1 MGAKKIK
8 SALSMF
14 VAFAVSFSSILPAT
28 FADKD
33 TLTDK
38 RRQVIEIADK
48 ILAKDDLAT
57 RFRGTTYS
65 NEGSYEK
72 FSETPWYDTWES
84 AQKWKFKAEGLSEK
98 ACDNAISEMMYNDA
112 VYGFPISHVLKKD
125 GFYKGNYKIVKVK
138 SIYGEKHYQE
148 IYKKEKDSLGNDIEL
163 KEIKALFD
171 ENVRIIKEG
180 NSYDIQM
187 NVKTDKVRELNT
199 AYLNKIATKDVKR
212 QFIKDY
218 KDKEKDG
225 GFILVGI
232 PGELNGE
239 NIVVFDMS
247 YVDESGN
254 KKTLPPFGIEIDYAS
269 LKRDD
274 SWSDKKSEEEL
285 LNKAQR
291 FQMETSAIMESDDAK
306 YVDENKKKV
315 IEKSLK
321 DIEEFISSNDKSYD
335 RFYEIANPIIDMEY
349 GFKMMPSIV
358 NIIGVQKSSIG
369 TYYTNTTYT
378 QKSLDEMS
386 QYLDNLEKNL
396 TFKSL
401 KDLVL
406 ENYMVNNVSQI
417 MLRYNTSKLE
427 ELIKQAD
434 EKKEADYTADSYL
447 KMKNARDEAKKWV
460 ELCKKYRETFN
471 ETSTYEEKLEEALKG
486 LVAVKPQV
494 EKVKLT
500 LQGEDISSNPQA
512 GDIEKGKEVVIT
524 LSPKPTKIVKT
535 FSVNNVDKKSELKD
549 NVYKFEI
556 KEDTVVKVEYEDK
569 SPQVEE
575 KVYTVRVKFLNANG
589 LGGYSMANQC
599 LNESAKLVMG
609 KDNKLMLKLK
619 PMYKGD
625 TATGVINKI
634 YYYDVDKSTVE
645 LKVLETKKVKMA
657 WHGPEKEY
665 EYPTKVELPVDG
677 KSDKVSMHMTIQS
690 PVLGNDPHAND
701 ATLYIDYE
709 NKTDGYYEDE
719 DDNKGPL
726 STAIYNLEQLLK
738 NYNSFVSSKIIR
750 ETNNLIADAKRV
762 LRNSKASKKEIDDMI
777 AKINKQ
783 IKRISDIYVAKR
795 MYNDAYANYKSS
807 LESGNYTKES
817 MAAIKKELDKAAQLI
832 SKEDITEED
841 VQKVFDMNLSNLYI
855 LERYDTSKLQEEI
868 QKAKNILNNGKTY
881 TEDTKKALEEVI
893 KTAEN
898 FVETAKNT
906 RLIADNRAE
915 LIKSIQEKLNTLV
928 ESSKPQ
934 ETDKKPLVEK
944 INQAKAINQGKKTK
958 EAFDELQNAIK
969 IAESKLSTV
978 KTDEEVKKAVK
989 ELDDAIAKFNG
1000 SADKKDET
1008 PLEKLYRE
1016 FAEEIKN
1023 AKSLQDEGDK
1033 FPDSHKR
1040 LESAIAKAEK
1050 DLEDNKESLKNLQKS
1065 FDEFKISVTEYK
1077 EGNYT
1082 SIKDFENI
1090 LKEKDKTEY
1099 IVSVAKVPAVVY
1111 QEGSDTKISIMDKS
1125 LVKPT
1130 RVYVTN
1136 KGMKLNLALVGVNE
1150 PRKAFLGK
1158 ISIPKGADFVEA
1170 EAISGYTITD
1180 EFNDSQNGSDKY
1192 MKGKNYPKEVVVDIT
1207 KDIEVLP
1214 VKVYIP
1220 AMESIM
1226 QGLGTKGANIKFDW
1240 TKLEVEKVITTKL
1253 EELIANAKE
1262 IKQDKKTD
1270 EAFEKLQN
1278 AIKVAESKLST
1289 IKTVYDLNLAIEE
1302 LNNAI
1307 KNFNNSEDK
1316 KELDKKPLEDKIKQ
1330 AKEIKQD
1337 KKTKEAFDKLQ
1348 AAIKFAE
1355 DKLPTIK
1362 TLDELT
1368 AAVEELSKAIEEF
1381 NSSADKKEVDKTSLV
1396 NKIAEAKAIKQNKKT
1411 DEAFEKLQNA
1421 IKTAESKVQTVKTAE
1436 DVKTATEEL
1445 NKAIEEFNS
1454 SADKKEVDKT
1464 SLVNK
1469 IAEAKAI
1476 KEDEYQQEGIVKLK
1490 EVIAKAESVN
1500 SNASATQ
1507 DEVNAVINE
1516 LNTAIANLVKIEKE
1530 KAYTVN
1536 AKLSQVDTTTAS
1548 MLNVAINE
1556 VVKVTEKGSTAR
1568 YELQF
1573 KPVTDNGKTIEVYE
1587 IYAMENG
1594 QLQKAETIQNP
1605 VGEFNKTFIISRK
1618 ALQETN
1624 IALDILSDYDKT
1636 KPQKYTLSFDWTTK
1650 KDFEN
1655 KPEKPEQKV
1664 KLTLVGENISSNPL
1678 AGQIKKGTDVTVTVA
1693 PATNKEVSLFTVN
1706 GVDRK
1711 SNLLN
1716 NQYKF
1721 NIDIDTE
1728 IKVEYKEKQTSS
1740 GGSSG
1745 GGGGGGGGGSSSSS
1759 KKKTEIATIPSNKS
1773 DKKTETVTIKE
1784 EEVAKSAP
1792 TVNFTDLKD
1801 KHWAKEYIKFVVQ
1814 RGIMVGVDGNRFEP
1828 NGKLSR
1834 AMLISMLARI
1844 SKDKV
1849 EDTKKSDAWYSKDMD
1864 WAIKAGII
1872 SKSQNNKN
1880 KAEEALTR
1888 SEMATIIG
1896 RYLEYKAIK
1905 LEESKKEVRF
1915 KDMKNMSEETVKYV
1929 NILAKYEIVVGDKTG
1944 KFNPNASLTRAET
1957 AVVMTKLIKAIS
1969 K

>member
-1 MGAKKIK
+1 MGAKKFK

-14 VAFAVSFSSILPAT
+14 VAFAVSFNSILPAT

-33 TLTDK
+33 TIADK
-38 RRQVIEIADK
+38 RKQVIEIADK

-65 NEGSYEK
+65 NEGNYEK

-84 AQKWKFKAEGLSEK
+84 AQKWKFKAESLSEN

-269 LKRDD
+269 LQRDD
-274 SWSDKKSEEEL
+274 KWSDKKSEEEL

-306 YVDENKKKV
+306 YVDENKKKI

-321 DIEEFISSNDKSYD
+321 DIEEFMNSNDKSYD

-358 NIIGVQKSSIG
+358 NRIGVQKSSIG

-434 EKKEADYTADSYL
+434 DKKEADYTADSYL

-471 ETSTYEEKLEEALKG
+471 ETSTYEKKLEKALKG

-500 LQGEDISSNPQA
+500 LQGEDISSNPKA

-535 FSVNNVDKKSELKD
+535 FTVNNVDKKSELKD

-569 SPQVEE
+569 STQVEE

-619 PMYKGD
+619 PMYKEN

-657 WHGPEKEY
+657 WHGNENEY

-762 LRNSKASKKEIDDMI
+762 LRNSKASKEEIDDMI

-783 IKRISDIYVAKR
+783 IKKISDIYVAKR

-832 SKEDITEED
+832 SKEDITKED

-881 TEDTKKALEEVI
+881 TQDTKKALEEVI

-915 LIKSIQEKLNTLV
+915 LIKNIQEKLNALL

-934 ETDKKPLVEK
+934 ETDKKPLVER
-944 INQAKAINQGKKTK
+944 INQAKAIDQGKKTK

-989 ELDDAIAKFNG
+989 ELDDAIAKFNS
-1000 SADKKDET
+1000 SADKKDES

-1040 LESAIAKAEK
+1040 LETAIAKAEK
-1050 DLEDNKESLKNLQKS
+1050 DLEDNKENLKNLQKS
-1065 FDEFKISVTEYK
+1065 FDEFKMSVTEYK

-1090 LKEKDKTEY
+1090 LKGKDKTEY

-1111 QEGSDTKISIMDKS
+1111 QEGSDTNISIMDKS

-1192 MKGKNYPKEVVVDIT
+1192 MKGKNYPKEVVIDIT
-1207 KDIEVLP
+1207 KDVKVLP

-1253 EELIANAKE
+1253 EELIADAKN

-1289 IKTVYDLNLAIEE
+1289 IKTVDDLNLAIEE
-1302 LNNAI
+1302 LDNAI
-1307 KNFNNSEDK
+1307 NNFNNSADK

-1348 AAIKFAE
+1348 AAIKVAE

-1368 AAVEELSKAIEEF
+1368 AAVEELSNAIEEF
-1381 NSSADKKEVDKTSLV
+1381 NSSADKKELDKTSLV

-1421 IKTAESKVQTVKTAE
+1421 IKTAESKVQTVETAK

-1445 NKAIEEFNS
+1445 SKAIEEFNS
-1454 SADKKEVDKT
+1454 STDKKEVDKT
-1464 SLVNK
+1464 PLVNK

-1476 KEDEYQQEGIVKLK
+1476 KEDEYQQEGIAKLK

-1536 AKLSQVDTTTAS
+1536 AKLIQVDTTTAS
-1548 MLNVAINE
+1548 MLNVAVNE

-1594 QLQKAETIQNP
+1594 QLQKAETVQNP

-1636 KPQKYTLSFDWTTK
+1636 NTQKYILSFDWTTK

-1664 KLTLVGENISSNPL
+1664 KLTLVGENISSNPV
-1678 AGQIKKGTDVTVTVA
+1678 AGEIKKGTEVTVTVA

-1759 KKKTEIATIPSNKS
+1759 KKKTEIATIPSIKS

-1792 TVNFTDLKD
+1792 VINFIDMKNN
-1801 KHWAKEYIKFVVQ
+1801 HWAIDYIRFVVQ

-1880 KAEEALTR
+1880 KAEEALSR

-1905 LEESKKEVRF
+1905 LEESNKEVRF
-1915 KDMKNMSEETVKYV
+1915 KDMKNMSEETMKYV

-1957 AVVMTKLIKAIS
+1957 AVVITKLIKAIS

>member
-1 MGAKKIK
+1 MGAKKFK

-14 VAFAVSFSSILPAT
+14 VAFAVSFNSILPAT

-33 TLTDK
+33 TIADK
-38 RRQVIEIADK
+38 RKQVIEIADK

-65 NEGSYEK
+65 NEGNYEK

-84 AQKWKFKAEGLSEK
+84 AQKWKFKAESLSEN

-247 YVDESGN
+247 YVDEAGN

-269 LKRDD
+269 LQRDD
-274 SWSDKKSEEEL
+274 KWSDKKSEEEL

-306 YVDENKKKV
+306 YVDENKKKI

-321 DIEEFISSNDKSYD
+321 DIEEFMSSNDKSYD

-358 NIIGVQKSSIG
+358 NRIGVQKSSIG

-434 EKKEADYTADSYL
+434 DKKEADYTADSYL

-471 ETSTYEEKLEEALKG
+471 ETSTYEKKLEKALKG

-500 LQGEDISSNPQA
+500 LQGEDISSNPKA

-549 NVYKFEI
+549 NVYKFEL

-619 PMYKGD
+619 PMYKEN

-719 DDNKGPL
+719 DDDKGPL

-762 LRNSKASKKEIDDMI
+762 LRNSKASKEEIDDMI

-783 IKRISDIYVAKR
+783 IKKISDIYVAKR

-817 MAAIKKELDKAAQLI
+817 MATIKKELDKAAQLI

-881 TEDTKKALEEVI
+881 TQDTKKALEEVI
-893 KTAEN
+893 KTAES
-898 FVETAKNT
+898 FVKNAKNT

-915 LIKSIQEKLNTLV
+915 LIKNIQEKLNALL

-934 ETDKKPLVEK
+934 ETDKKPLVER

-989 ELDDAIAKFNG
+989 ELDDAIAKFNS
-1000 SADKKDET
+1000 SADKKDES

-1023 AKSLQDEGDK
+1023 TKSLKDEGDK

-1040 LESAIAKAEK
+1040 LETAIAKAEK
-1050 DLEDNKESLKNLQKS
+1050 DLEDNKENLKNLQKS
-1065 FDEFKISVTEYK
+1065 FDEFKMSVTEYK

-1090 LKEKDKTEY
+1090 LKGKDKTEY
-1099 IVSVAKVPAVVY
+1099 IVSVAKVPAVIY
-1111 QEGSDTKISIMDKS
+1111 QEGNDTKISIMDKS

-1158 ISIPKGADFVEA
+1158 ISIPKGGDFVEA
-1170 EAISGYTITD
+1170 EAISGYTIKD

-1192 MKGKNYPKEVVVDIT
+1192 MKGKNYPKEVIVDIT
-1207 KDIEVLP
+1207 KDVEVLP

-1253 EELIANAKE
+1253 EELIADAKN

-1278 AIKVAESKLST
+1278 AIRVAESKLST
-1289 IKTVYDLNLAIEE
+1289 IKTVDDLNLAIEE

-1445 NKAIEEFNS
+1445 SKAIEEFNS

-1464 SLVNK
+1464 PLVNK

-1476 KEDEYQQEGIVKLK
+1476 KEDEYQQEGIAKLK

-1594 QLQKAETIQNP
+1594 QLQKAETVQNP

-1636 KPQKYTLSFDWTTK
+1636 NTQKYILSFDWTTK

-1664 KLTLVGENISSNPL
+1664 KLTLVGENITSNPV
-1678 AGQIKKGTDVTVTVA
+1678 AGEIKKGTDVTVTVA

-1721 NIDIDTE
+1721 NIDVDTE

-1792 TVNFTDLKD
+1792 DINFIDVKNT
-1801 KHWAKEYIKFVVQ
+1801 HWAIDYIRFVVQ
-1814 RGIMVGVDGNRFEP
+1814 KAIMVGVDGNRFDP

-1844 SKDKV
+1844 SKDDV
-1849 EDTKKSDAWYSKDMD
+1849 QDTKKSDAWYSKDMD

-1880 KAEEALTR
+1880 KAEEALSR

-1905 LEESKKEVRF
+1905 LEESNKEVRF
-1915 KDMKNMSEETVKYV
+1915 KDMNNMSEETMKYV

-1957 AVVMTKLIKAIS
+1957 AVVITKLIKAIS

>member
-1 MGAKKIK
+1 
-8 SALSMF
+8 MF
-14 VAFAVSFSSILPAT
+14 VAFAVSFNSILPAT

-33 TLTDK
+33 TIADK
-38 RRQVIEIADK
+38 RKQVIEIADK

-65 NEGSYEK
+65 NEGNYEK

-84 AQKWKFKAEGLSEK
+84 AQKWKFKAESLSEN

-269 LKRDD
+269 LQRDD
-274 SWSDKKSEEEL
+274 KWSDKKSEEEL

-306 YVDENKKKV
+306 YVDENKKKI

-321 DIEEFISSNDKSYD
+321 DIEEFMNSNDKSYD

-358 NIIGVQKSSIG
+358 NRIGVQKSSIG

-434 EKKEADYTADSYL
+434 DKKEADYTADSYL

-471 ETSTYEEKLEEALKG
+471 ETSTYEKKLEKALKE

-500 LQGEDISSNPQA
+500 LQGEDISSNPKA

-535 FSVNNVDKKSELKD
+535 FTVNNVDKKSELKD

-569 SPQVEE
+569 STQVEE

-619 PMYKGD
+619 PMYKEN

-657 WHGPEKEY
+657 WHGNENEY

-762 LRNSKASKKEIDDMI
+762 LRNSKASKEEIDDMI

-783 IKRISDIYVAKR
+783 IKKISDIYVAKR

-832 SKEDITEED
+832 SKEDITKED

-881 TEDTKKALEEVI
+881 TQDTKKALEEVI

-915 LIKSIQEKLNTLV
+915 LIKNIQEKLNALL

-934 ETDKKPLVEK
+934 ETDKKPLVER
-944 INQAKAINQGKKTK
+944 INQAKAIDQGKKTK

-989 ELDDAIAKFNG
+989 ELDDAIAKFNS
-1000 SADKKDET
+1000 SADKKDES

-1040 LESAIAKAEK
+1040 LETAIAKAEK
-1050 DLEDNKESLKNLQKS
+1050 DLEDNKENLKNLQKS
-1065 FDEFKISVTEYK
+1065 FDEFKMSVTEYK

-1090 LKEKDKTEY
+1090 LKGKDKTEY
-1099 IVSVAKVPAVVY
+1099 IVSVAKVPAVIY
-1111 QEGSDTKISIMDKS
+1111 QEGNDTKISIMDKS

-1158 ISIPKGADFVEA
+1158 ISIPKGGDFVEA

-1207 KDIEVLP
+1207 KDVKVLP

-1253 EELIANAKE
+1253 EELIADAKN

-1289 IKTVYDLNLAIEE
+1289 IKTVDDLNLAIKE
-1302 LNNAI
+1302 LVSAI
-1307 KNFNNSEDK
+1307 NNFNNSADK

-1368 AAVEELSKAIEEF
+1368 VAVEELSKAIEEF
-1381 NSSADKKEVDKTSLV
+1381 NLSADKKEVDKTSLV

-1445 NKAIEEFNS
+1445 SKAIEEFNS

-1476 KEDEYQQEGIVKLK
+1476 KEDEYQQEGIAKLK

-1594 QLQKAETIQNP
+1594 QLQKAETVQNP
-1605 VGEFNKTFIISRK
+1605 AGEFNKTFIISRK

-1664 KLTLVGENISSNPL
+1664 KLTLVGENISSNPI

-1721 NIDIDTE
+1721 NIDVDTE

-1905 LEESKKEVRF
+1905 LEESKKEIRF
-1915 KDMKNMSEETVKYV
+1915 KDMKNMSEETMKYV

>member
-72 FSETPWYDTWES
+72 FAETPWYDTWES
-84 AQKWKFKAEGLSEK
+84 AQKWKFKAESLSEK

-247 YVDESGN
+247 YVDEAGN
-254 KKTLPPFGIEIDYAS
+254 KKTLPPFGIDIDYAS
-269 LKRDD
+269 LQRDD
-274 SWSDKKSEEEL
+274 KWSDKKSEEEL

-306 YVDENKKKV
+306 YVDENKKKI

-321 DIEEFISSNDKSYD
+321 DIEEFMNSNDKSYD

-406 ENYMVNNVSQI
+406 ENYIVNNVSQI

-471 ETSTYEEKLEEALKG
+471 ETSTYEKKLEKALKE

-915 LIKSIQEKLNTLV
+915 LIKNIQEKLNALV

-944 INQAKAINQGKKTK
+944 INQAKAITQGKKTK

-989 ELDDAIAKFNG
+989 ELDDAIAKFNS
-1000 SADKKDET
+1000 SADKKDES

-1040 LESAIAKAEK
+1040 LETAIAKAEK

-1090 LKEKDKTEY
+1090 LKGKDKTEY

-1170 EAISGYTITD
+1170 EAISSYTITD

-1207 KDIEVLP
+1207 KDVEVLP

-1289 IKTVYDLNLAIEE
+1289 IKTVDDLNLAIEE

-1348 AAIKFAE
+1348 EAIKFAE

-1421 IKTAESKVQTVKTAE
+1421 IKTAESKVQTVKTSE

-1445 NKAIEEFNS
+1445 SKAIEEFNS

-1476 KEDEYQQEGIVKLK
+1476 KEDEYQQDGIAKLK

-1587 IYAMENG
+1587 IYTMENG
-1594 QLQKAETIQNP
+1594 QLQKAEIVQNP
-1605 VGEFNKTFIISRK
+1605 TGEFNKTFIISRK
-1618 ALQETN
+1618 SLQETN
-1624 IALDILSDYDKT
+1624 ISLDILSDYDKT
-1636 KPQKYTLSFDWTTK
+1636 NTQKYTLSFDWTTK
-1650 KDFEN
+1650 KDFES

-1664 KLTLVGENISSNPL
+1664 KLRLVGENISSNPV
-1678 AGQIKKGTDVTVTVA
+1678 AGQIKKGEDVTVTVA
-1693 PATNKEVSLFTVN
+1693 PAANKEVSLFTVN

-1711 SNLLN
+1711 SNLVN

-1728 IKVEYKEKQTSS
+1728 IKVEYKDKQTSS

-1759 KKKTEIATIPSNKS
+1759 KKKTEIATIPSIKS

-1784 EEVAKSAP
+1784 EEVAKSTP

-1801 KHWAKEYIKFVVQ
+1801 KHWAIDYIRFVVQ
-1814 RGIMVGVDGNRFEP
+1814 KGIMVGVDGNRFDP

-1849 EDTKKSDAWYSKDMD
+1849 QDTKKSDAWYSKDMD

-1905 LEESKKEVRF
+1905 LEESKKEISF
-1915 KDMKNMSEETVKYV
+1915 KDMKNMSEETMKYV

>member
-72 FSETPWYDTWES
+72 FAETPWYDTWES
-84 AQKWKFKAEGLSEK
+84 AQKWKFKAESLSEK

-187 NVKTDKVRELNT
+187 NVKTDRVRELNT

-269 LKRDD
+269 LQRDD
-274 SWSDKKSEEEL
+274 KWSDKKSEEEL

-321 DIEEFISSNDKSYD
+321 EIEEFISSNDKSYD

-434 EKKEADYTADSYL
+434 DKKEADYTADSYL

-471 ETSTYEEKLEEALKG
+471 ETSTYEKKLEKALKE

-535 FSVNNVDKKSELKD
+535 FTVNNVDKKSELKD

-915 LIKSIQEKLNTLV
+915 LIKNIQEKLNALV

-978 KTDEEVKKAVK
+978 KTDEEVKKAVR
-989 ELDDAIAKFNG
+989 ELDDAIAKFNS

-1278 AIKVAESKLST
+1278 AIRVAESKLST
-1289 IKTVYDLNLAIEE
+1289 IKTVDDLNLAIEE

-1421 IKTAESKVQTVKTAE
+1421 IKTAESKVQTVKTSE

-1445 NKAIEEFNS
+1445 SKAIEEFNS

-1476 KEDEYQQEGIVKLK
+1476 KEDEYQQDGIAKLK

-1587 IYAMENG
+1587 IYTMENG
-1594 QLQKAETIQNP
+1594 QLQKAEIVQNP
-1605 VGEFNKTFIISRK
+1605 TGEFNKTFIISRK
-1618 ALQETN
+1618 SLQETN
-1624 IALDILSDYDKT
+1624 ISLDILSDYDKT
-1636 KPQKYTLSFDWTTK
+1636 NTQKYTLSFDWTTK
-1650 KDFEN
+1650 KDFES

-1664 KLTLVGENISSNPL
+1664 KLRLVGENISSNPV
-1678 AGQIKKGTDVTVTVA
+1678 AGQIKKGEDVTVTVA
-1693 PATNKEVSLFTVN
+1693 PAANKEVSLFTVN

-1711 SNLLN
+1711 SNLVN

-1728 IKVEYKEKQTSS
+1728 IKVEYKDKQTSS

-1759 KKKTEIATIPSNKS
+1759 KKKTEIATIPSIKS

-1784 EEVAKSAP
+1784 EEVAKSTP

-1801 KHWAKEYIKFVVQ
+1801 KHWAIDYIRFVVQ
-1814 RGIMVGVDGNRFEP
+1814 KGIMVGVDGNRFDP

-1849 EDTKKSDAWYSKDMD
+1849 QDTKKSDAWYSKDMD

-1905 LEESKKEVRF
+1905 LEESKKEISF
-1915 KDMKNMSEETVKYV
+1915 KDMKNMSEETMKYV

>member
-72 FSETPWYDTWES
+72 FAETPWYDTWES
-84 AQKWKFKAEGLSEK
+84 AQKWKFKAESLSEK

-274 SWSDKKSEEEL
+274 KWSDKKSEEEL

-434 EKKEADYTADSYL
+434 DKKEADYTADSYL

-471 ETSTYEEKLEEALKG
+471 ETSTYEKKLEKALKE

-535 FSVNNVDKKSELKD
+535 FTVNNVDKKSELKD

-915 LIKSIQEKLNTLV
+915 LIKNIQEKLNALV

-1000 SADKKDET
+1000 SADKKDES

-1040 LESAIAKAEK
+1040 LETAIAKAEK
-1050 DLEDNKESLKNLQKS
+1050 DLEDNKKSLKNLQKS

-1090 LKEKDKTEY
+1090 LKGKDKTEY

-1207 KDIEVLP
+1207 KDVEVLP

-1289 IKTVYDLNLAIEE
+1289 IKTVDDLNLAIEE

-1348 AAIKFAE
+1348 EAIKFAE

-1396 NKIAEAKAIKQNKKT
+1396 NKIAEAKAIK
-1411 DEAFEKLQNA
+1411 
-1421 IKTAESKVQTVKTAE
+1421 
-1436 DVKTATEEL
+1436 
-1445 NKAIEEFNS
+1445 
-1454 SADKKEVDKT
+1454 
-1464 SLVNK
+1464 
-1469 IAEAKAI
+1469 
-1476 KEDEYQQEGIVKLK
+1476 EDEYQQEGIAKLK

-1516 LNTAIANLVKIEKE
+1516 LNTAISNLVKVEKE
-1530 KAYTVN
+1530 KAYTVK

-1594 QLQKAETIQNP
+1594 QLQKAETVQNP
-1605 VGEFNKTFIISRK
+1605 AGEFNKTFIISRK
-1618 ALQETN
+1618 ALQEPN

-1636 KPQKYTLSFDWTTK
+1636 NTQKYTLSFDWTTK

-1655 KPEKPEQKV
+1655 KAEKPEQKV
-1664 KLTLVGENISSNPL
+1664 KLTLVGENISSNPV
-1678 AGQIKKGTDVTVTVA
+1678 AGEIKKGTEVTVTVA

-1745 GGGGGGGGGSSSSS
+1745 GGGGGGGGGSSPSS

-1792 TVNFTDLKD
+1792 VINFLDVKNN
-1801 KHWAKEYIKFVVQ
+1801 HWAMNYIRFVVQ
-1814 RGIMVGVDGNRFEP
+1814 KGIMVGVDGNRFEP

-1905 LEESKKEVRF
+1905 LEESKKEISF
-1915 KDMKNMSEETVKYV
+1915 KDMKNMSEETMKYV
-1929 NILAKYEIVVGDKTG
+1929 NILAKHEIVVGDKTG

>member
-1 MGAKKIK
+1 MGAKKFK

-14 VAFAVSFSSILPAT
+14 VAFAVSFNSILPAT

-33 TLTDK
+33 TIADK
-38 RRQVIEIADK
+38 RKQVIEIADK

-65 NEGSYEK
+65 NEGNYEK

-84 AQKWKFKAEGLSEK
+84 AQKWKFKAESLSEN

-269 LKRDD
+269 LQRDD
-274 SWSDKKSEEEL
+274 KWSDKKSEEEL

-306 YVDENKKKV
+306 YVDENKKKI

-321 DIEEFISSNDKSYD
+321 DIEEFMNSNDKSYD

-358 NIIGVQKSSIG
+358 NRIGVQKSSIG

-434 EKKEADYTADSYL
+434 DKKEADYTADSYL

-471 ETSTYEEKLEEALKG
+471 ETSNYEKKLEKALKG

-500 LQGEDISSNPQA
+500 LQGEDISSNPKA

-524 LSPKPTKIVKT
+524 LSHKPTKIVKT
-535 FSVNNVDKKSELKD
+535 FTVNNVDKKSELKD

-619 PMYKGD
+619 PMYKEN

-657 WHGPEKEY
+657 WHGNENEY

-762 LRNSKASKKEIDDMI
+762 LRNSKASKEEIDDMI

-783 IKRISDIYVAKR
+783 IKKISDIYVAKR

-832 SKEDITEED
+832 SKEDITKED

-881 TEDTKKALEEVI
+881 TQDTKKALEEVI

-915 LIKSIQEKLNTLV
+915 LIKNIQEKLNALL

-934 ETDKKPLVEK
+934 ETDKKPLVER
-944 INQAKAINQGKKTK
+944 INQAKAIDQGKKTK

-989 ELDDAIAKFNG
+989 ELDDAIAKFNS
-1000 SADKKDET
+1000 SADKKDES

-1040 LESAIAKAEK
+1040 LETAIAKAEK
-1050 DLEDNKESLKNLQKS
+1050 DLEDNKENLKNLQKS
-1065 FDEFKISVTEYK
+1065 FDEFKMSVTEYK

-1090 LKEKDKTEY
+1090 LKGKDKTEY
-1099 IVSVAKVPAVVY
+1099 IVSVAKVPAVIY
-1111 QEGSDTKISIMDKS
+1111 QEGNDTKISIMDKS

-1158 ISIPKGADFVEA
+1158 ISIPKGGDFVEA

-1207 KDIEVLP
+1207 KDVKVLP

-1253 EELIANAKE
+1253 EELIADAKN

-1289 IKTVYDLNLAIEE
+1289 IKTVDDLNLAIKE
-1302 LNNAI
+1302 LVSAI
-1307 KNFNNSEDK
+1307 NNFNNSADK

-1368 AAVEELSKAIEEF
+1368 VAVEELSKAIEEF
-1381 NSSADKKEVDKTSLV
+1381 NL
-1396 NKIAEAKAIKQNKKT
+1396 
-1411 DEAFEKLQNA
+1411 
-1421 IKTAESKVQTVKTAE
+1421 
-1436 DVKTATEEL
+1436 
-1445 NKAIEEFNS
+1445 

-1476 KEDEYQQEGIVKLK
+1476 KEDEYQQEGIAKLK

-1536 AKLSQVDTTTAS
+1536 AKLIQVDTTTAS
-1548 MLNVAINE
+1548 MLNVAVNE
-1556 VVKVTEKGSTAR
+1556 DVKVIEKGSTAR

-1594 QLQKAETIQNP
+1594 QLQKAETVQNP

-1618 ALQETN
+1618 ALQEPN

-1636 KPQKYTLSFDWTTK
+1636 NTQKYILSFDWTTK

-1664 KLTLVGENISSNPL
+1664 KLTLFGENITSNPN
-1678 AGQIKKGTDVTVTVA
+1678 AGEIKKGTDVTVTVA

-1711 SNLLN
+1711 SNLVN

-1792 TVNFTDLKD
+1792 VINFIDMKNN
-1801 KHWAKEYIKFVVQ
+1801 HWAMDYIRFVVQ

-1844 SKDKV
+1844 SKDEV
-1849 EDTKKSDAWYSKDMD
+1849 QDTKKSDAWYSKDMD

-1880 KAEEALTR
+1880 KAEEALSR

-1905 LEESKKEVRF
+1905 LEESNKEVRF
-1915 KDMKNMSEETVKYV
+1915 KDMKNMSEETMKYV

-1957 AVVMTKLIKAIS
+1957 AVVITKLIKAIS

>member
-72 FSETPWYDTWES
+72 FAETPWYDTWES
-84 AQKWKFKAEGLSEK
+84 AQKWKFKAESLSEK
-98 ACDNAISEMMYNDA
+98 ACDNAISEMMYNDS

-274 SWSDKKSEEEL
+274 KWSDKKSEEEL

-434 EKKEADYTADSYL
+434 DKKEADYTADSYL

-471 ETSTYEEKLEEALKG
+471 ETSTYEKKLEKALKE

-535 FSVNNVDKKSELKD
+535 FTVNNVDKKSELKD

-619 PMYKGD
+619 PMYKEN

-719 DDNKGPL
+719 DDDKGPL

-915 LIKSIQEKLNTLV
+915 LIKNIQEKLNALV

-1000 SADKKDET
+1000 SADKKDES

-1040 LESAIAKAEK
+1040 LETAIAKAEK

-1090 LKEKDKTEY
+1090 LKGKDKTEY

-1192 MKGKNYPKEVVVDIT
+1192 MKGKNYPKEVIVDIT
-1207 KDIEVLP
+1207 KDVEVLP

-1278 AIKVAESKLST
+1278 AIRVAESKLST
-1289 IKTVYDLNLAIEE
+1289 IKTVDDLNLAIEE
-1302 LNNAI
+1302 LNSAI

-1445 NKAIEEFNS
+1445 SKAIEEFNS

-1476 KEDEYQQEGIVKLK
+1476 KEDEYQQEGIAKLK

-1516 LNTAIANLVKIEKE
+1516 LNTAIANLVKVEKE
-1530 KAYTVN
+1530 KAYTVK

-1594 QLQKAETIQNP
+1594 QLQKAETVQNP
-1605 VGEFNKTFIISRK
+1605 AGEFNKTFIISRK

-1636 KPQKYTLSFDWTTK
+1636 KTQKYTLSFDWKTK

-1664 KLTLVGENISSNPL
+1664 KLTLVGENISSNPV

-1721 NIDIDTE
+1721 NIDVDTE

-1784 EEVAKSAP
+1784 EEAAKSAP
-1792 TVNFTDLKD
+1792 TVNFIDLKN

-1896 RYLEYKAIK
+1896 RYLEYKGIK
-1905 LEESKKEVRF
+1905 LEESNKEVRF
-1915 KDMKNMSEETVKYV
+1915 KDMKNMSEETMKYV

>member
-1 MGAKKIK
+1 MGAKKFK

-65 NEGSYEK
+65 NEGNYEK

-84 AQKWKFKAEGLSEK
+84 AQKWKFKAESLSEN

-269 LKRDD
+269 LQRDD
-274 SWSDKKSEEEL
+274 KWSDKKSEEEL

-306 YVDENKKKV
+306 YVDENKKKI

-321 DIEEFISSNDKSYD
+321 DIEEFMNSNDKSYD

-358 NIIGVQKSSIG
+358 NRIGVQKSSIG

-434 EKKEADYTADSYL
+434 DKKEADYTADSYL

-471 ETSTYEEKLEEALKG
+471 ETSTYEKKLEKALKE

-500 LQGEDISSNPQA
+500 LQGEDISSNPKA

-535 FSVNNVDKKSELKD
+535 FTVNNVDKKSELKD

-569 SPQVEE
+569 STQVEE

-619 PMYKGD
+619 PMYKEN

-634 YYYDVDKSTVE
+634 YYYDADKSTVE

-719 DDNKGPL
+719 DDDKGPL

-762 LRNSKASKKEIDDMI
+762 LRNSKASKEEIDDMI

-783 IKRISDIYVAKR
+783 IKKISDIYVAKR

-915 LIKSIQEKLNTLV
+915 LIKNIQEKLNALL

-934 ETDKKPLVEK
+934 ETDKKPLVER

-989 ELDDAIAKFNG
+989 ELDDAIAKFNS
-1000 SADKKDET
+1000 SADKKDES

-1090 LKEKDKTEY
+1090 LKGKDKTEY

-1289 IKTVYDLNLAIEE
+1289 IKTVDDLNLAIEE

-1348 AAIKFAE
+1348 EAIKFAE

-1396 NKIAEAKAIKQNKKT
+1396 NKIAEAKAIK
-1411 DEAFEKLQNA
+1411 
-1421 IKTAESKVQTVKTAE
+1421 
-1436 DVKTATEEL
+1436 
-1445 NKAIEEFNS
+1445 
-1454 SADKKEVDKT
+1454 
-1464 SLVNK
+1464 
-1469 IAEAKAI
+1469 
-1476 KEDEYQQEGIVKLK
+1476 EDEYQQEGIAKLK

-1536 AKLSQVDTTTAS
+1536 ARLSQVDTTTPS

-1568 YELQF
+1568 YELQL
-1573 KPVTDNGKTIEVYE
+1573 KPVIDNGKTIEVYE
-1587 IYAMENG
+1587 IYTMENG
-1594 QLQKAETIQNP
+1594 QLQKTEIVQNP
-1605 VGEFNKTFIISRK
+1605 TGEFNKTFIISRK
-1618 ALQETN
+1618 SLQETN
-1624 IALDILSDYDKT
+1624 ISLDILSDYDKT
-1636 KPQKYTLSFDWTTK
+1636 NTQKYILSFDWTTK

-1664 KLTLVGENISSNPL
+1664 KLTLVGENISSNPV
-1678 AGQIKKGTDVTVTVA
+1678 AGEIKKGTEVTVTVA

-1706 GVDRK
+1706 GADRK
-1711 SNLLN
+1711 SNLVN

-1745 GGGGGGGGGSSSSS
+1745 GGGGGGGSSSSS
-1759 KKKTEIATIPSNKS
+1759 KKKTEIATIPSIKS
-1773 DKKTETVTIKE
+1773 DKKAQIVTIKE

-1792 TVNFTDLKD
+1792 VTNFIDVKNN
-1801 KHWAKEYIKFVVQ
+1801 HWAMDYIRFVVQ
-1814 RGIMVGVDGNRFEP
+1814 KGIMVGIDGNRFEP

-1880 KAEEALTR
+1880 KAEEALSR

-1905 LEESKKEVRF
+1905 LKESKKEVRF
-1915 KDMKNMSEETVKYV
+1915 KDMNNMSEETMKYV

>member
-1 MGAKKIK
+1 MGAKKFK

-14 VAFAVSFSSILPAT
+14 VAFAVSFNSILPAT

-33 TLTDK
+33 TIADK
-38 RRQVIEIADK
+38 RKQVIEIADK

-65 NEGSYEK
+65 NEGNYEK

-84 AQKWKFKAEGLSEK
+84 AQKWKFKAESLSEN

-148 IYKKEKDSLGNDIEL
+148 IYKKEKDSLGDDIEL

-269 LKRDD
+269 LQRDD
-274 SWSDKKSEEEL
+274 KWSDKKSEDEL

-291 FQMETSAIMESDDAK
+291 FQMETSAILESDDAK

-315 IEKSLK
+315 IEKSLR
-321 DIEEFISSNDKSYD
+321 DIEEFMNSNDKSYD

-358 NIIGVQKSSIG
+358 NRIGVQKSSIG

-434 EKKEADYTADSYL
+434 DKKEADYTADSYL

-471 ETSTYEEKLEEALKG
+471 ETSTYEKKLEKALKG

-500 LQGEDISSNPQA
+500 LQGEDISSNPKA

-524 LSPKPTKIVKT
+524 LYPKPTKIVKT
-535 FSVNNVDKKSELKD
+535 FTVNDVDKKSELKD

-619 PMYKGD
+619 PMYKEN

-719 DDNKGPL
+719 DDDKGPL

-738 NYNSFVSSKIIR
+738 NYNSFVSSKIIG

-817 MAAIKKELDKAAQLI
+817 MAAIKKELDKAKELI
-832 SKEDITEED
+832 SKENITEED
-841 VQKVFDMNLSNLYI
+841 VQTVFDMNLSNLYI

-915 LIKSIQEKLNTLV
+915 LIKNIQEMLNALL

-934 ETDKKPLVEK
+934 ETDKKSLVEK
-944 INQAKAINQGKKTK
+944 INQAKTINQGKKTK

-989 ELDDAIAKFNG
+989 ELDDAIAKFNS
-1000 SADKKDET
+1000 SADKKDES

-1033 FPDSHKR
+1033 FPDSHRR
-1040 LESAIAKAEK
+1040 LETAIAKAEK

-1090 LKEKDKTEY
+1090 LKGKDKTEY

-1111 QEGSDTKISIMDKS
+1111 QEGSDTNISIMDKS

-1207 KDIEVLP
+1207 KDVKVLP

-1253 EELIANAKE
+1253 EELIADAKN

-1289 IKTVYDLNLAIEE
+1289 IKTVDDLNLAIEE

-1362 TLDELT
+1362 ALDELT

-1381 NSSADKKEVDKTSLV
+1381 NSSEDKKEVDKTSLV

-1421 IKTAESKVQTVKTAE
+1421 IKTAESKVQTVETAE

-1445 NKAIEEFNS
+1445 SKAIEEFNS
-1454 SADKKEVDKT
+1454 STDKKEVDKT

-1476 KEDEYQQEGIVKLK
+1476 KEDEYQQEGIAKLK
-1490 EVIAKAESVN
+1490 EVIDKAESVN

-1548 MLNVAINE
+1548 MLNVAVNE
-1556 VVKVTEKGSTAR
+1556 DVKVIEKGSTAR

-1594 QLQKAETIQNP
+1594 QLQKAEIVQNP

-1624 IALDILSDYDKT
+1624 ISLDILSDYDKT
-1636 KPQKYTLSFDWTTK
+1636 NTQKYILSFDWTTK

-1655 KPEKPEQKV
+1655 KPEKPEQKL
-1664 KLTLVGENISSNPL
+1664 KLTLVGENITSNPV
-1678 AGQIKKGTDVTVTVA
+1678 AGEIKKGTDVTVTVA

-1711 SNLLN
+1711 SNLVN

-1721 NIDIDTE
+1721 NIDVDTE

-1759 KKKTEIATIPSNKS
+1759 KKKTEIATIPSNKL

-1792 TVNFTDLKD
+1792 VINFIDMKNN
-1801 KHWAKEYIKFVVQ
+1801 HWAIDYIRFVVQ

-1844 SKDKV
+1844 SKDEV

-1880 KAEEALTR
+1880 KAEEALSR

-1915 KDMKNMSEETVKYV
+1915 KDMNNMSEETMKYV
-1929 NILAKYEIVVGDKTG
+1929 NILAKYEIIVGDKTG

>member
-1 MGAKKIK
+1 MGAKKFK

-14 VAFAVSFSSILPAT
+14 VAFAVSFNSILPAT

-33 TLTDK
+33 TIADK
-38 RRQVIEIADK
+38 RKQVIEIADK

-65 NEGSYEK
+65 NEGNYEK

-84 AQKWKFKAEGLSEK
+84 AQKWKFKAESLSEN

-269 LKRDD
+269 LQRDD
-274 SWSDKKSEEEL
+274 KWSDKKSEEEL

-306 YVDENKKKV
+306 YVDENKKKI

-321 DIEEFISSNDKSYD
+321 DIEEFMNSNDKSYD

-358 NIIGVQKSSIG
+358 NRIGVQKSSIG

-434 EKKEADYTADSYL
+434 DKKEADYTADSYL

-471 ETSTYEEKLEEALKG
+471 ETSTYEKKLEKALKG

-500 LQGEDISSNPQA
+500 LQGEDISSNPKA

-535 FSVNNVDKKSELKD
+535 FTVNNVDKKSELKD

-569 SPQVEE
+569 STQVEE

-817 MAAIKKELDKAAQLI
+817 MATIKKELDKAAQLI

-893 KTAEN
+893 KSAEN

-915 LIKSIQEKLNTLV
+915 LIKSIQEKLNALV

-989 ELDDAIAKFNG
+989 ELDDAIAKFNS
-1000 SADKKDET
+1000 SADKKDES

-1050 DLEDNKESLKNLQKS
+1050 DLEDNKESLKNLQKL

-1090 LKEKDKTEY
+1090 LKGKDKTEY

-1207 KDIEVLP
+1207 KDVEVLP

-1253 EELIANAKE
+1253 EELIADAKN

-1278 AIKVAESKLST
+1278 AIKVAKSKLST
-1289 IKTVYDLNLAIEE
+1289 IKTVDDLNLAIEE
-1302 LNNAI
+1302 LDNAI

-1348 AAIKFAE
+1348 VAIKFAE

-1445 NKAIEEFNS
+1445 SKAIEEFNS

-1476 KEDEYQQEGIVKLK
+1476 KEDEYQQEGIAKLK

-1536 AKLSQVDTTTAS
+1536 ARLSQVDTTTAS

-1568 YELQF
+1568 YELQL

-1587 IYAMENG
+1587 IYTMENG
-1594 QLQKAETIQNP
+1594 QLQKAEIVQNP

-1636 KPQKYTLSFDWTTK
+1636 NTQKYILSFDWTTK

-1664 KLTLVGENISSNPL
+1664 KLTLVGENITSNPN
-1678 AGQIKKGTDVTVTVA
+1678 AGEIKKGTDVTVTVA

-1711 SNLLN
+1711 SNLVN

-1721 NIDIDTE
+1721 NIDVDTE

-1801 KHWAKEYIKFVVQ
+1801 NHWAKEYIKFVVQ

-1880 KAEEALTR
+1880 KAEEALSR

-1905 LEESKKEVRF
+1905 LEESNKEVRF
-1915 KDMKNMSEETVKYV
+1915 KDMKNMSEETMKYV

>member
-1 MGAKKIK
+1 
-8 SALSMF
+8 MF
-14 VAFAVSFSSILPAT
+14 VAFAVSFNSILPAT

-33 TLTDK
+33 TIADK
-38 RRQVIEIADK
+38 RKQVIEIADK

-65 NEGSYEK
+65 NEGNYEK

-84 AQKWKFKAEGLSEK
+84 AQKWKFKAESLSEN

-269 LKRDD
+269 LQRDD
-274 SWSDKKSEEEL
+274 KWSDKKSEEEL

-306 YVDENKKKV
+306 YVDENKKKI

-321 DIEEFISSNDKSYD
+321 DIEEFMNSNDKSYD

-358 NIIGVQKSSIG
+358 NRIGVQKSSIG

-434 EKKEADYTADSYL
+434 DKKEADYTADSYL

-471 ETSTYEEKLEEALKG
+471 ETSTYEKKLEKALKG

-500 LQGEDISSNPQA
+500 LQGEDISSNPKA

-535 FSVNNVDKKSELKD
+535 FTVNNVDKKSELKD

-569 SPQVEE
+569 STQVEE

-619 PMYKGD
+619 PMYKEN

-657 WHGPEKEY
+657 WHGNENEY

-762 LRNSKASKKEIDDMI
+762 LRNSKASKEEIDDMI

-783 IKRISDIYVAKR
+783 IKKISDIYVAKR

-832 SKEDITEED
+832 SKEDITKED

-881 TEDTKKALEEVI
+881 TQDTKKALEEVI

-915 LIKSIQEKLNTLV
+915 LIKNIQEKLNALL

-934 ETDKKPLVEK
+934 ETDKKPLVER
-944 INQAKAINQGKKTK
+944 INQAKAIDQGKKTK

-989 ELDDAIAKFNG
+989 ELDDAIAKFNS
-1000 SADKKDET
+1000 SADKKDES

-1040 LESAIAKAEK
+1040 LETAIAKAEK
-1050 DLEDNKESLKNLQKS
+1050 DLEDNKENLKNLQKS
-1065 FDEFKISVTEYK
+1065 FDEFKMSVTEYK

-1090 LKEKDKTEY
+1090 LKGKDKTEY

-1111 QEGSDTKISIMDKS
+1111 QEGSDTNISIMDKS

-1192 MKGKNYPKEVVVDIT
+1192 MKGKNYPKEVVIDIT
-1207 KDIEVLP
+1207 KDVKVLP

-1253 EELIANAKE
+1253 EELIADAKN

-1289 IKTVYDLNLAIEE
+1289 IKTVDDLNLAIEE
-1302 LNNAI
+1302 LDNAI
-1307 KNFNNSEDK
+1307 NNFNNSADK

-1348 AAIKFAE
+1348 AAIKVAE

-1368 AAVEELSKAIEEF
+1368 AAVEELSNAIEEF
-1381 NSSADKKEVDKTSLV
+1381 NSSADKKELDKTSLV

-1421 IKTAESKVQTVKTAE
+1421 IKTAESKVQTVETAK

-1445 NKAIEEFNS
+1445 SKAIEEFNS
-1454 SADKKEVDKT
+1454 STDKKEVDKT
-1464 SLVNK
+1464 PLVNK

-1476 KEDEYQQEGIVKLK
+1476 KEDEYQQEGIAKLK

-1536 AKLSQVDTTTAS
+1536 AKLIQVDTTTAS
-1548 MLNVAINE
+1548 MLNVAVNE

-1594 QLQKAETIQNP
+1594 QLQKAETVQNP

-1636 KPQKYTLSFDWTTK
+1636 NTQKYILSFDWTTK

-1664 KLTLVGENISSNPL
+1664 KLTLVGENISSNPV
-1678 AGQIKKGTDVTVTVA
+1678 AGEIKKGTEVTVTVA

-1759 KKKTEIATIPSNKS
+1759 KKKTEIATIPSIKS

-1792 TVNFTDLKD
+1792 VINFIDMKNN
-1801 KHWAKEYIKFVVQ
+1801 HWAIDYIRFVVQ

-1880 KAEEALTR
+1880 KAEEALSR

-1905 LEESKKEVRF
+1905 LEESNKEVRF
-1915 KDMKNMSEETVKYV
+1915 KDMKNMSEETMKYV

-1957 AVVMTKLIKAIS
+1957 AVVITKLIKAIS

>member
-1 MGAKKIK
+1 M
-8 SALSMF
+8 
-14 VAFAVSFSSILPAT
+14 
-28 FADKD
+28 
-33 TLTDK
+33 
-38 RRQVIEIADK
+38 
-48 ILAKDDLAT
+48 
-57 RFRGTTYS
+57 
-65 NEGSYEK
+65 
-72 FSETPWYDTWES
+72 
-84 AQKWKFKAEGLSEK
+84 
-98 ACDNAISEMMYNDA
+98 
-112 VYGFPISHVLKKD
+112 
-125 GFYKGNYKIVKVK
+125 
-138 SIYGEKHYQE
+138 
-148 IYKKEKDSLGNDIEL
+148 
-163 KEIKALFD
+163 
-171 ENVRIIKEG
+171 
-180 NSYDIQM
+180 
-187 NVKTDKVRELNT
+187 
-199 AYLNKIATKDVKR
+199 
-212 QFIKDY
+212 
-218 KDKEKDG
+218 
-225 GFILVGI
+225 
-232 PGELNGE
+232 
-239 NIVVFDMS
+239 
-247 YVDESGN
+247 
-254 KKTLPPFGIEIDYAS
+254 
-269 LKRDD
+269 
-274 SWSDKKSEEEL
+274 
-285 LNKAQR
+285 
-291 FQMETSAIMESDDAK
+291 
-306 YVDENKKKV
+306 
-315 IEKSLK
+315 
-321 DIEEFISSNDKSYD
+321 
-335 RFYEIANPIIDMEY
+335 
-349 GFKMMPSIV
+349 
-358 NIIGVQKSSIG
+358 
-369 TYYTNTTYT
+369 
-378 QKSLDEMS
+378 
-386 QYLDNLEKNL
+386 
-396 TFKSL
+396 
-401 KDLVL
+401 
-406 ENYMVNNVSQI
+406 
-417 MLRYNTSKLE
+417 
-427 ELIKQAD
+427 
-434 EKKEADYTADSYL
+434 
-447 KMKNARDEAKKWV
+447 
-460 ELCKKYRETFN
+460 
-471 ETSTYEEKLEEALKG
+471 
-486 LVAVKPQV
+486 
-494 EKVKLT
+494 
-500 LQGEDISSNPQA
+500 
-512 GDIEKGKEVVIT
+512 
-524 LSPKPTKIVKT
+524 
-535 FSVNNVDKKSELKD
+535 
-549 NVYKFEI
+549 
-556 KEDTVVKVEYEDK
+556 
-569 SPQVEE
+569 
-575 KVYTVRVKFLNANG
+575 
-589 LGGYSMANQC
+589 
-599 LNESAKLVMG
+599 
-609 KDNKLMLKLK
+609 
-619 PMYKGD
+619 
-625 TATGVINKI
+625 
-634 YYYDVDKSTVE
+634 
-645 LKVLETKKVKMA
+645 
-657 WHGPEKEY
+657 
-665 EYPTKVELPVDG
+665 
-677 KSDKVSMHMTIQS
+677 
-690 PVLGNDPHAND
+690 
-701 ATLYIDYE
+701 
-709 NKTDGYYEDE
+709 
-719 DDNKGPL
+719 
-726 STAIYNLEQLLK
+726 
-738 NYNSFVSSKIIR
+738 
-750 ETNNLIADAKRV
+750 
-762 LRNSKASKKEIDDMI
+762 
-777 AKINKQ
+777 
-783 IKRISDIYVAKR
+783 
-795 MYNDAYANYKSS
+795 
-807 LESGNYTKES
+807 
-817 MAAIKKELDKAAQLI
+817 
-832 SKEDITEED
+832 
-841 VQKVFDMNLSNLYI
+841 
-855 LERYDTSKLQEEI
+855 
-868 QKAKNILNNGKTY
+868 
-881 TEDTKKALEEVI
+881 I

-915 LIKSIQEKLNTLV
+915 LIKNIQEKLNALV

-1000 SADKKDET
+1000 SADKKDESS
-1008 PLEKLYRE
+1008 LEKLYRE

-1040 LESAIAKAEK
+1040 LETAIAKAEK

-1090 LKEKDKTEY
+1090 LKGKDKTEY

-1125 LVKPT
+1125 LVNPT

-1207 KDIEVLP
+1207 KDVEVLP

-1289 IKTVYDLNLAIEE
+1289 IKTVDDLNLTIEE

-1348 AAIKFAE
+1348 EAIKFAE

-1421 IKTAESKVQTVKTAE
+1421 IKTAESKVQTVETAK

-1445 NKAIEEFNS
+1445 SKAIEEFNS
-1454 SADKKEVDKT
+1454 SADKKEVYKT

-1476 KEDEYQQEGIVKLK
+1476 KEDEYQQDGIAKLK

-1516 LNTAIANLVKIEKE
+1516 LNTAISNLVKVEKE
-1530 KAYTVN
+1530 KAYTVK

-1594 QLQKAETIQNP
+1594 QLQKAETVQNP
-1605 VGEFNKTFIISRK
+1605 AGEFNKTFIISRK

-1664 KLTLVGENISSNPL
+1664 KLTLVGENISSNPV
-1678 AGQIKKGTDVTVTVA
+1678 AGQIKKGEDVTVTVA

-1711 SNLLN
+1711 PNLLN

-1721 NIDIDTE
+1721 NIDVDTE

-1792 TVNFTDLKD
+1792 TVNFIDLKN

-1844 SKDKV
+1844 SKEKV
-1849 EDTKKSDAWYSKDMD
+1849 EDAKQVEGIPQNQWYSKDMN
-1864 WAIKAGII
+1864 WAVNAKIV
-1872 SKSQNNKN
+1872 QKN
-1880 KAEEALTR
+1880 MDGKYDPTQALTR

-1905 LEESKKEVRF
+1905 LEESKKEIRF
-1915 KDMKNMSEETVKYV
+1915 KDMNNMSEETMKYV

>member
-1 MGAKKIK
+1 
-8 SALSMF
+8 MF

-84 AQKWKFKAEGLSEK
+84 AQKWKFKAESLSEN

-112 VYGFPISHVLKKD
+112 VYGFPISHILKKD

-163 KEIKALFD
+163 KEIKSLFD

-274 SWSDKKSEEEL
+274 KWSDKKSEEEL

-306 YVDENKKKV
+306 YVDENKKKI

-321 DIEEFISSNDKSYD
+321 DIEEFMNSNDKSYD

-358 NIIGVQKSSIG
+358 NRIGVQKSSIG

-434 EKKEADYTADSYL
+434 DKKEADYTADSYL

-471 ETSTYEEKLEEALKG
+471 ETSTYEKKLEKALKG

-500 LQGEDISSNPQA
+500 LQGEDISSNPKA

-535 FSVNNVDKKSELKD
+535 FTVNNIDKKSELKD

-569 SPQVEE
+569 STQVEE

-619 PMYKGD
+619 PMYKEN

-634 YYYDVDKSTVE
+634 YYYDADKSTVE

-657 WHGPEKEY
+657 WHGNENEY

-719 DDNKGPL
+719 DDDKGPL

-762 LRNSKASKKEIDDMI
+762 LRNSKASKEEIDDMI

-817 MAAIKKELDKAAQLI
+817 MATIKKELDKAAQLI

-915 LIKSIQEKLNTLV
+915 LIKNIQEKLNALV

-969 IAESKLSTV
+969 IAESKLLTV

-1000 SADKKDET
+1000 SADKKDES

-1090 LKEKDKTEY
+1090 LKGKDKTEY

-1207 KDIEVLP
+1207 KDVKVLP

-1278 AIKVAESKLST
+1278 AIRVAESKLST
-1289 IKTVYDLNLAIEE
+1289 IKTVDDLNLAIEE

-1445 NKAIEEFNS
+1445 SKAIEEFNS

-1476 KEDEYQQEGIVKLK
+1476 KEDEYQQEGIAKLK

-1594 QLQKAETIQNP
+1594 QLQKAETVQNP
-1605 VGEFNKTFIISRK
+1605 AGEFNKTFIISRK

-1664 KLTLVGENISSNPL
+1664 KLTLVGENISSNPV

-1721 NIDIDTE
+1721 NIDVDTE

-1759 KKKTEIATIPSNKS
+1759 KKKTEIATIPSNKL

-1792 TVNFTDLKD
+1792 VINFIDMKNN
-1801 KHWAKEYIKFVVQ
+1801 HWAIDYIRFVVQ

-1844 SKDKV
+1844 SKDEV

-1880 KAEEALTR
+1880 KAEEALSR

-1915 KDMKNMSEETVKYV
+1915 KDMNNMSEETMKYV
-1929 NILAKYEIVVGDKTG
+1929 NILAKYEIIVGDKTG

-1957 AVVMTKLIKAIS
+1957 AVVMTKLIKGIS

>member
-1 MGAKKIK
+1 MGAKKFK

-14 VAFAVSFSSILPAT
+14 VAFAVSFNSILPAT

-33 TLTDK
+33 TIADK
-38 RRQVIEIADK
+38 RKQVIEIADK

-65 NEGSYEK
+65 NEGNYEK

-84 AQKWKFKAEGLSEK
+84 AQKWKFKAESLSEN

-269 LKRDD
+269 LQRDD
-274 SWSDKKSEEEL
+274 KWSDKKSEEEL

-321 DIEEFISSNDKSYD
+321 DIEEFMNSNDKSYD

-358 NIIGVQKSSIG
+358 NRIGVQKSSIG

-434 EKKEADYTADSYL
+434 DKKEADYTADSYL

-471 ETSTYEEKLEEALKG
+471 ETSTYEKKLEKALKG

-500 LQGEDISSNPQA
+500 LQGEDISSNPKA
-512 GDIEKGKEVVIT
+512 GDMEKGKEVVIT

-535 FSVNNVDKKSELKD
+535 FTVNNVDKKSELKD

-619 PMYKGD
+619 PMYKEN

-657 WHGPEKEY
+657 WHGNENEY

-719 DDNKGPL
+719 DDDKGPL

-762 LRNSKASKKEIDDMI
+762 LRNSKASKEEIDDMI

-783 IKRISDIYVAKR
+783 IKKISDIYVAKR

-915 LIKSIQEKLNTLV
+915 LIKNIQEKLNALV

-934 ETDKKPLVEK
+934 ETDKKPLVER

-989 ELDDAIAKFNG
+989 ELDDAIAKFNS
-1000 SADKKDET
+1000 SADKKDES

-1023 AKSLQDEGDK
+1023 TKSLQDEGDK

-1040 LESAIAKAEK
+1040 LKSAIAKAEK

-1065 FDEFKISVTEYK
+1065 FDEFKMSVTEYK

-1111 QEGSDTKISIMDKS
+1111 QEGSDTNISIMDKS

-1180 EFNDSQNGSDKY
+1180 EFNDSKNGSDKY

-1207 KDIEVLP
+1207 KDVKVLP

-1289 IKTVYDLNLAIEE
+1289 IKTVDDLNLAIEE

-1307 KNFNNSEDK
+1307 KNFDNSEDK

-1348 AAIKFAE
+1348 EAIKFAE

-1396 NKIAEAKAIKQNKKT
+1396 NKIAEAKAIK
-1411 DEAFEKLQNA
+1411 
-1421 IKTAESKVQTVKTAE
+1421 
-1436 DVKTATEEL
+1436 
-1445 NKAIEEFNS
+1445 
-1454 SADKKEVDKT
+1454 
-1464 SLVNK
+1464 
-1469 IAEAKAI
+1469 
-1476 KEDEYQQEGIVKLK
+1476 EDEYQQEGIAKLK

-1516 LNTAIANLVKIEKE
+1516 LNTAISNLVKVEKE
-1530 KAYTVN
+1530 KAYTVK

-1594 QLQKAETIQNP
+1594 QLQKAETVQNP
-1605 VGEFNKTFIISRK
+1605 AGEFNKTFIISRK
-1618 ALQETN
+1618 ALQEPN

-1636 KPQKYTLSFDWTTK
+1636 NTQKYTLSFDWTTK

-1655 KPEKPEQKV
+1655 KAEKPEQKV
-1664 KLTLVGENISSNPL
+1664 KLTLVGENISSNPV
-1678 AGQIKKGTDVTVTVA
+1678 AGEIKKGTEVTVTVA

-1745 GGGGGGGGGSSSSS
+1745 GGGGGGGGGSSPSS

-1792 TVNFTDLKD
+1792 VINFLDVKNN
-1801 KHWAKEYIKFVVQ
+1801 HWAMNYIRFVVQ
-1814 RGIMVGVDGNRFEP
+1814 KGIMVGVDGNRFEP

-1905 LEESKKEVRF
+1905 LEESKKEISF
-1915 KDMKNMSEETVKYV
+1915 KDMKNMSEETMKYV
-1929 NILAKYEIVVGDKTG
+1929 NILAKHEIVVGDKTG

>member
-1 MGAKKIK
+1 
-8 SALSMF
+8 MF
-14 VAFAVSFSSILPAT
+14 VAFAVSFNSILPAT

-33 TLTDK
+33 TIADK
-38 RRQVIEIADK
+38 RKQVIEIADK

-65 NEGSYEK
+65 NEGNYEK

-84 AQKWKFKAEGLSEK
+84 AQKWKFKAESLSEN

-269 LKRDD
+269 LQRDD
-274 SWSDKKSEEEL
+274 KWSDKKSEEEL

-306 YVDENKKKV
+306 YVDENKKKI

-321 DIEEFISSNDKSYD
+321 DIEEFMNSNDKSYD

-358 NIIGVQKSSIG
+358 NRIGVQKSSIG

-434 EKKEADYTADSYL
+434 DKKEADYTADSYL

-471 ETSTYEEKLEEALKG
+471 ETSNYEKKLEKALKG

-500 LQGEDISSNPQA
+500 LQGEDISSNPKA

-524 LSPKPTKIVKT
+524 LSHKPTKIVKT
-535 FSVNNVDKKSELKD
+535 FTVNNVDKKSELKD

-619 PMYKGD
+619 PMYKEN

-657 WHGPEKEY
+657 WHGNENEY

-762 LRNSKASKKEIDDMI
+762 LRNSKASKEEIDDMI

-783 IKRISDIYVAKR
+783 IKKISDIYVAKR

-832 SKEDITEED
+832 SKEDITKED

-881 TEDTKKALEEVI
+881 TQDTKKALEEVI

-915 LIKSIQEKLNTLV
+915 LIKNIQEKLNALL

-934 ETDKKPLVEK
+934 ETDKKPLVER
-944 INQAKAINQGKKTK
+944 INQAKAIDQGKKTK

-989 ELDDAIAKFNG
+989 ELDDAIAKFNS
-1000 SADKKDET
+1000 SADKKDES

-1040 LESAIAKAEK
+1040 LETAIAKAEK
-1050 DLEDNKESLKNLQKS
+1050 DLEDNKENLKNLQKS
-1065 FDEFKISVTEYK
+1065 FDEFKMSVTEYK

-1090 LKEKDKTEY
+1090 LKGKDKTEY
-1099 IVSVAKVPAVVY
+1099 IVSVAKVPAVIY
-1111 QEGSDTKISIMDKS
+1111 QEGNDTKISIMDKS

-1158 ISIPKGADFVEA
+1158 ISIPKGGDFVEA

-1207 KDIEVLP
+1207 KDVKVLP

-1253 EELIANAKE
+1253 EELIADAKN

-1289 IKTVYDLNLAIEE
+1289 IKTVDDLNLAIKE
-1302 LNNAI
+1302 LVSAI
-1307 KNFNNSEDK
+1307 NNFNNSADK

-1368 AAVEELSKAIEEF
+1368 VAVEELSKAIEEF
-1381 NSSADKKEVDKTSLV
+1381 NL
-1396 NKIAEAKAIKQNKKT
+1396 
-1411 DEAFEKLQNA
+1411 
-1421 IKTAESKVQTVKTAE
+1421 
-1436 DVKTATEEL
+1436 
-1445 NKAIEEFNS
+1445 

-1476 KEDEYQQEGIVKLK
+1476 KEDEYQQEGIAKLK

-1536 AKLSQVDTTTAS
+1536 AKLIQVDTTTAS
-1548 MLNVAINE
+1548 MLNVAVNE
-1556 VVKVTEKGSTAR
+1556 DVKVIEKGSTAR

-1594 QLQKAETIQNP
+1594 QLQKAETVQNP

-1618 ALQETN
+1618 ALQEPN

-1636 KPQKYTLSFDWTTK
+1636 NTQKYILSFDWTTK

-1664 KLTLVGENISSNPL
+1664 KLTLFGENITSNPN
-1678 AGQIKKGTDVTVTVA
+1678 AGEIKKGTDVTVTVA

-1711 SNLLN
+1711 SNLVN

-1792 TVNFTDLKD
+1792 VINFIDMKNN
-1801 KHWAKEYIKFVVQ
+1801 HWAMDYIRFVVQ

-1844 SKDKV
+1844 SKDEV
-1849 EDTKKSDAWYSKDMD
+1849 QDTKKSDAWYSKDMD

-1880 KAEEALTR
+1880 KAEEALSR

-1905 LEESKKEVRF
+1905 LEESNKEVRF
-1915 KDMKNMSEETVKYV
+1915 KDMKNMSEETMKYV

-1957 AVVMTKLIKAIS
+1957 AVVITKLIKAIS

>member
-14 VAFAVSFSSILPAT
+14 VAFAVSFNSILPAT

-33 TLTDK
+33 TIADK
-38 RRQVIEIADK
+38 RKQVIEIADK

-72 FSETPWYDTWES
+72 FAETPWYDTWES
-84 AQKWKFKAEGLSEK
+84 AQKWKFKAESLSEK

-274 SWSDKKSEEEL
+274 KWSDKKSEEEL

-434 EKKEADYTADSYL
+434 DKKEADYTSDSYL

-471 ETSTYEEKLEEALKG
+471 ETSTYEKKLEKALKE

-535 FSVNNVDKKSELKD
+535 FTVNNVDKKSELKD

-915 LIKSIQEKLNTLV
+915 LIKNIQEKLNALV

-1000 SADKKDET
+1000 SADKKDES

-1040 LESAIAKAEK
+1040 LETAIAKAEK
-1050 DLEDNKESLKNLQKS
+1050 DLEDNKKSLKNLQKS

-1090 LKEKDKTEY
+1090 LKGKDKTEY

-1207 KDIEVLP
+1207 KDVEVLP

-1289 IKTVYDLNLAIEE
+1289 IKTVDDLNLAIEE

-1348 AAIKFAE
+1348 EAIKFAE

-1396 NKIAEAKAIKQNKKT
+1396 NKIAEAKAIK
-1411 DEAFEKLQNA
+1411 
-1421 IKTAESKVQTVKTAE
+1421 
-1436 DVKTATEEL
+1436 
-1445 NKAIEEFNS
+1445 
-1454 SADKKEVDKT
+1454 
-1464 SLVNK
+1464 
-1469 IAEAKAI
+1469 
-1476 KEDEYQQEGIVKLK
+1476 EDEYQQEGIAKLK

-1516 LNTAIANLVKIEKE
+1516 LNTAISNLVKVEKE
-1530 KAYTVN
+1530 KAYTVK

-1594 QLQKAETIQNP
+1594 QLQKAETVQNP
-1605 VGEFNKTFIISRK
+1605 AGEFNKTFIISRK
-1618 ALQETN
+1618 ALQEPN

-1636 KPQKYTLSFDWTTK
+1636 NTQKYTLSFDWTTK

-1655 KPEKPEQKV
+1655 KAEKPEQKV
-1664 KLTLVGENISSNPL
+1664 KLTLVGENISSNPV
-1678 AGQIKKGTDVTVTVA
+1678 AGEIKKGTEVTVTVA

-1745 GGGGGGGGGSSSSS
+1745 GGGGGGGGGSSPSS

-1792 TVNFTDLKD
+1792 VINFLDVKNN
-1801 KHWAKEYIKFVVQ
+1801 HWAMNYIRFVVQ
-1814 RGIMVGVDGNRFEP
+1814 KGIMVGVDGNRFEP

-1888 SEMATIIG
+1888 SEIATIIG

-1905 LEESKKEVRF
+1905 LEESKKEISF
-1915 KDMKNMSEETVKYV
+1915 KDMKNMSEETMKYV
-1929 NILAKYEIVVGDKTG
+1929 NILAKHEIVVGDKTG

>member
-1 MGAKKIK
+1 MGAKKFK

-14 VAFAVSFSSILPAT
+14 VAFAVSFNSILPAT

-33 TLTDK
+33 TIADK
-38 RRQVIEIADK
+38 RKQVIEIADK

-65 NEGSYEK
+65 NEGNYEK

-84 AQKWKFKAEGLSEK
+84 AQKWKFKAESLSEN

-269 LKRDD
+269 LQRDD
-274 SWSDKKSEEEL
+274 KWSDKKSEEEL

-321 DIEEFISSNDKSYD
+321 DIEEFMNSNDKSYD

-358 NIIGVQKSSIG
+358 NRIGVQKSSIG

-434 EKKEADYTADSYL
+434 DKKEADYTADSYL

-471 ETSTYEEKLEEALKG
+471 ETSTYEKKLEKALKG

-500 LQGEDISSNPQA
+500 LQGEDISSNPKA
-512 GDIEKGKEVVIT
+512 GDMEKGKEVVIT

-535 FSVNNVDKKSELKD
+535 FTVNNVDKKSELKD

-619 PMYKGD
+619 PMYKEN

-657 WHGPEKEY
+657 WHGNENEY

-719 DDNKGPL
+719 DDDKGPL

-762 LRNSKASKKEIDDMI
+762 LRNSKASKEEIDDMI

-783 IKRISDIYVAKR
+783 IKKISDIYVAKR

-915 LIKSIQEKLNTLV
+915 LIKNIQEKLNALV

-934 ETDKKPLVEK
+934 ETDKKPLVER

-989 ELDDAIAKFNG
+989 ELDDAIAKFNS
-1000 SADKKDET
+1000 SADKKDES

-1023 AKSLQDEGDK
+1023 TKSLQDEGDK

-1040 LESAIAKAEK
+1040 LKSAIAKAEK

-1065 FDEFKISVTEYK
+1065 FDEFKMSVTEYK

-1111 QEGSDTKISIMDKS
+1111 QEGSDTNISIMDKS

-1207 KDIEVLP
+1207 KDVKVLP

-1289 IKTVYDLNLAIEE
+1289 IKTVDDLNLAIEE

-1348 AAIKFAE
+1348 EAIKFAE

-1396 NKIAEAKAIKQNKKT
+1396 NKIAEAKAIK
-1411 DEAFEKLQNA
+1411 
-1421 IKTAESKVQTVKTAE
+1421 
-1436 DVKTATEEL
+1436 
-1445 NKAIEEFNS
+1445 
-1454 SADKKEVDKT
+1454 
-1464 SLVNK
+1464 
-1469 IAEAKAI
+1469 
-1476 KEDEYQQEGIVKLK
+1476 EDEYQQEGIAKLK

-1516 LNTAIANLVKIEKE
+1516 LNTAISNLVKVEKE
-1530 KAYTVN
+1530 KAYTVK

-1594 QLQKAETIQNP
+1594 QLQKAETVQNP
-1605 VGEFNKTFIISRK
+1605 AGEFNKTFIISRK
-1618 ALQETN
+1618 ALQEPN

-1636 KPQKYTLSFDWTTK
+1636 NTQKYTLSFDWTTK

-1655 KPEKPEQKV
+1655 KAEKPEQKV
-1664 KLTLVGENISSNPL
+1664 KLTLVGENISSNPV
-1678 AGQIKKGTDVTVTVA
+1678 AGEIKKGTEVTVTVA

-1706 GVDRK
+1706 GADRK
-1711 SNLLN
+1711 SNLVN

-1721 NIDIDTE
+1721 NIDVDTE

-1759 KKKTEIATIPSNKS
+1759 KKKTEIATIPSIKS
-1773 DKKTETVTIKE
+1773 DKKAQTVTIKE

-1792 TVNFTDLKD
+1792 VINFLDVKNN
-1801 KHWAKEYIKFVVQ
+1801 HWATNYIRFVVQ
-1814 RGIMVGVDGNRFEP
+1814 KAIMVGVDGNRFDP

-1844 SKDKV
+1844 SKDEV
-1849 EDTKKSDAWYSKDMD
+1849 QDTKKSDAWYSKDMD

-1880 KAEEALTR
+1880 KAEEALSR

-1905 LEESKKEVRF
+1905 LEESNKEVRF
-1915 KDMKNMSEETVKYV
+1915 KDMNNMSEETMKYV

-1957 AVVMTKLIKAIS
+1957 AVVMTKLVKAIS

>member
-72 FSETPWYDTWES
+72 FAETPWYDTWES
-84 AQKWKFKAEGLSEK
+84 AQKWKFKAESLSEK

-274 SWSDKKSEEEL
+274 KWSDKKSEEEL

-434 EKKEADYTADSYL
+434 DKKEADYTADSYL

-471 ETSTYEEKLEEALKG
+471 ETSTYEKKLEKALKE

-535 FSVNNVDKKSELKD
+535 FTVNNVDKKSELKD

-915 LIKSIQEKLNTLV
+915 LIKNIQEKLNALV

-1000 SADKKDET
+1000 SADKKDES

-1040 LESAIAKAEK
+1040 LETAIAKAEK
-1050 DLEDNKESLKNLQKS
+1050 DLEDNKKSLKNLQKS

-1090 LKEKDKTEY
+1090 LKGKDKTEY

-1207 KDIEVLP
+1207 KDVEVLP

-1289 IKTVYDLNLAIEE
+1289 IKTVDDLNLAIEE

-1348 AAIKFAE
+1348 EAIKFAE

-1421 IKTAESKVQTVKTAE
+1421 IKNAESKVQTVKTAE

-1445 NKAIEEFNS
+1445 SKAIEEFNS
-1454 SADKKEVDKT
+1454 SADKKEVYKT

-1476 KEDEYQQEGIVKLK
+1476 KEDEYQQDGIAKLK

-1507 DEVNAVINE
+1507 DEVNAVIDE
-1516 LNTAIANLVKIEKE
+1516 LNTAISNLVKVEKE
-1530 KAYTVN
+1530 KAYTVK

-1594 QLQKAETIQNP
+1594 QLQKAETVQNP
-1605 VGEFNKTFIISRK
+1605 AGEFNKTFIISRK

-1664 KLTLVGENISSNPL
+1664 KLTLVGENISSNPV
-1678 AGQIKKGTDVTVTVA
+1678 AGQIKKGEDVTVTVA

-1711 SNLLN
+1711 PNLLN

-1721 NIDIDTE
+1721 NIDVDTE

-1792 TVNFTDLKD
+1792 TVNFIDLKN

-1905 LEESKKEVRF
+1905 LEESKKEIRF
-1915 KDMKNMSEETVKYV
+1915 KDMNNMSEETMKYV

>member
-1 MGAKKIK
+1 
-8 SALSMF
+8 MF
-14 VAFAVSFSSILPAT
+14 VAFAVSFNSILPAT

-33 TLTDK
+33 TIADK
-38 RRQVIEIADK
+38 RKQVIEIADK

-65 NEGSYEK
+65 NEGNYEK

-84 AQKWKFKAEGLSEK
+84 AQKWKFKAESLSEN

-269 LKRDD
+269 LQRDD
-274 SWSDKKSEEEL
+274 KWSDKKSEEEL

-306 YVDENKKKV
+306 YVDENKKKI

-321 DIEEFISSNDKSYD
+321 DIEEFMNSNDKSYD

-358 NIIGVQKSSIG
+358 NRIGVQKSSIG

-434 EKKEADYTADSYL
+434 DKKEADYTADSYL

-471 ETSTYEEKLEEALKG
+471 ETSTYEKKLEKALKG

-500 LQGEDISSNPQA
+500 LQGEDISSNPKA

-524 LSPKPTKIVKT
+524 LSHKPTKIVKT
-535 FSVNNVDKKSELKD
+535 FTVNNVDKKSELKD

-589 LGGYSMANQC
+589 FGGYSMANQC

-619 PMYKGD
+619 PMYKEN

-657 WHGPEKEY
+657 WHGNENEY

-677 KSDKVSMHMTIQS
+677 KSEKVSMHMTIQS

-762 LRNSKASKKEIDDMI
+762 LRNSKASKEEIDDMI

-783 IKRISDIYVAKR
+783 IKKISDIYVAKR

-881 TEDTKKALEEVI
+881 TEDTKEALEEVI

-915 LIKSIQEKLNTLV
+915 LIKNIQEKLNALL

-934 ETDKKPLVEK
+934 ETDKKPLVER

-989 ELDDAIAKFNG
+989 ELDDAIAKFNS
-1000 SADKKDET
+1000 SADKKDES

-1023 AKSLQDEGDK
+1023 TKSLKDEGDK

-1040 LESAIAKAEK
+1040 LETAIAKAEK
-1050 DLEDNKESLKNLQKS
+1050 DLEDNKENLKNLQKS
-1065 FDEFKISVTEYK
+1065 FDEFKMSVTEYK

-1111 QEGSDTKISIMDKS
+1111 QEGSDTNISIMDKS

-1158 ISIPKGADFVEA
+1158 ISIPKGGDFVEA

-1207 KDIEVLP
+1207 KDVEVLP

-1253 EELIANAKE
+1253 EELIADAKN

-1289 IKTVYDLNLAIEE
+1289 IKTVDDLNLAIKE
-1302 LNNAI
+1302 LVNAI
-1307 KNFNNSEDK
+1307 NNFNNSADK

-1348 AAIKFAE
+1348 EAIKFAE
-1355 DKLPTIK
+1355 SKLPTIK

-1381 NSSADKKEVDKTSLV
+1381 NSSADEKEVDKTSLV

-1421 IKTAESKVQTVKTAE
+1421 IKTAESKVQTVETAE

-1445 NKAIEEFNS
+1445 SKAIEEFNS

-1476 KEDEYQQEGIVKLK
+1476 KEDEYQQEGIAKLK

-1594 QLQKAETIQNP
+1594 QLQKAEIVQNP

-1636 KPQKYTLSFDWTTK
+1636 NTQKYILSFDWTTK

-1664 KLTLVGENISSNPL
+1664 KLTLVGENITSNPV
-1678 AGQIKKGTDVTVTVA
+1678 AGEIKKGTDVTVTVA

-1711 SNLLN
+1711 SNLVN

-1721 NIDIDTE
+1721 NIDVDTE

-1792 TVNFTDLKD
+1792 DINFIDVKNT
-1801 KHWAKEYIKFVVQ
+1801 HWAIDYIRFVVQ
-1814 RGIMVGVDGNRFEP
+1814 KAIMVGVDGNRFDP

-1844 SKDKV
+1844 SKDDV
-1849 EDTKKSDAWYSKDMD
+1849 QDTKKSDAWYSKDMD

-1880 KAEEALTR
+1880 KAEEALSR

-1905 LEESKKEVRF
+1905 LEESNKEVRF
-1915 KDMKNMSEETVKYV
+1915 KDMNNMSEETMKYV

-1957 AVVMTKLIKAIS
+1957 AVVITKLIKAIS

>member
-14 VAFAVSFSSILPAT
+14 VAFAVSFNSILPAT

-65 NEGSYEK
+65 NEGNYEK

-84 AQKWKFKAEGLSEK
+84 AQKWKFKAESLSEN

-163 KEIKALFD
+163 KEIKSLFD

-187 NVKTDKVRELNT
+187 NVKTDRVRELNT

-274 SWSDKKSEEEL
+274 KWSDKKSEEEL

-321 DIEEFISSNDKSYD
+321 EIEEFINSNDKSYD

-434 EKKEADYTADSYL
+434 DKKEADYTADSYL

-471 ETSTYEEKLEEALKG
+471 ETSTYEKKLEKALKE

-535 FSVNNVDKKSELKD
+535 FTVNNVDKKSELKD

-619 PMYKGD
+619 PMYKEN

-719 DDNKGPL
+719 DDDKGPL

-915 LIKSIQEKLNTLV
+915 LIKNIQEKLNALV

-934 ETDKKPLVEK
+934 ETDKKPLVER
-944 INQAKAINQGKKTK
+944 INQAKAIDQGKKTK

-989 ELDDAIAKFNG
+989 ELDDAIAKFNS
-1000 SADKKDET
+1000 SADKKDES

-1040 LESAIAKAEK
+1040 LETAIAKAEK
-1050 DLEDNKESLKNLQKS
+1050 DLEDNKENLKNLQKS
-1065 FDEFKISVTEYK
+1065 FDEFKMSVTEYK

-1090 LKEKDKTEY
+1090 LKGKDKTEY
-1099 IVSVAKVPAVVY
+1099 IVSVAKVPAVIY
-1111 QEGSDTKISIMDKS
+1111 QEGNDTKISIMDKS

-1158 ISIPKGADFVEA
+1158 ISIPKGGDFVEA

-1207 KDIEVLP
+1207 KDVKVLP

-1253 EELIANAKE
+1253 EELIADAKN

-1289 IKTVYDLNLAIEE
+1289 IKTVDDLNLAIKE
-1302 LNNAI
+1302 LVSAI
-1307 KNFNNSEDK
+1307 NNFNNSADK

-1368 AAVEELSKAIEEF
+1368 VAVEELSKAIEEF
-1381 NSSADKKEVDKTSLV
+1381 NL
-1396 NKIAEAKAIKQNKKT
+1396 
-1411 DEAFEKLQNA
+1411 
-1421 IKTAESKVQTVKTAE
+1421 
-1436 DVKTATEEL
+1436 
-1445 NKAIEEFNS
+1445 

-1476 KEDEYQQEGIVKLK
+1476 KEDEYQQEGIAKLK

-1536 AKLSQVDTTTAS
+1536 AKLIQVDTTTAS
-1548 MLNVAINE
+1548 MLNVAVNE
-1556 VVKVTEKGSTAR
+1556 DVKVIEKGSTAR

-1594 QLQKAETIQNP
+1594 QLQKAETVQNP

-1618 ALQETN
+1618 ALQEPN

-1636 KPQKYTLSFDWTTK
+1636 NTQKYILSFDWTTK

-1664 KLTLVGENISSNPL
+1664 KLTLFGENITSNPN
-1678 AGQIKKGTDVTVTVA
+1678 AGEIKKGTDVTVTVA

-1711 SNLLN
+1711 SNLVN

-1792 TVNFTDLKD
+1792 VINFIDMKNN
-1801 KHWAKEYIKFVVQ
+1801 HWAMDYIRFVVQ

-1844 SKDKV
+1844 SKDEV
-1849 EDTKKSDAWYSKDMD
+1849 QDTKKSDAWYSKDMD

-1880 KAEEALTR
+1880 KAEEALSR

-1905 LEESKKEVRF
+1905 LEESNKEVRF
-1915 KDMKNMSEETVKYV
+1915 KDMKNMSEETMKYV

-1957 AVVMTKLIKAIS
+1957 AVVITKLIKAIS

>member
-1 MGAKKIK
+1 MGAKKFK

-14 VAFAVSFSSILPAT
+14 VAFAVSFNSILPAT

-33 TLTDK
+33 TIADK
-38 RRQVIEIADK
+38 RKQVIEIADK

-65 NEGSYEK
+65 NEGNYEK

-84 AQKWKFKAEGLSEK
+84 AQKWKFKAESLSEN

-269 LKRDD
+269 LQRDD
-274 SWSDKKSEEEL
+274 KWSDKKSEEEL

-321 DIEEFISSNDKSYD
+321 DIEEFMNSNDKSYD

-358 NIIGVQKSSIG
+358 NRIGVQKSSIG

-434 EKKEADYTADSYL
+434 DKKEADYTADSYL

-471 ETSTYEEKLEEALKG
+471 ETSTYEKKLEKALKG

-500 LQGEDISSNPQA
+500 LQGEDISSNPKA

-535 FSVNNVDKKSELKD
+535 FTVNNVDKKSELKD

-619 PMYKGD
+619 PMYKEN

-657 WHGPEKEY
+657 WHGNENEY

-719 DDNKGPL
+719 DDDKGPL

-762 LRNSKASKKEIDDMI
+762 LRNSKASKEEIDDMI

-783 IKRISDIYVAKR
+783 IKKISDIYVAKR
-795 MYNDAYANYKSS
+795 MYNDAYASYKSS

-817 MAAIKKELDKAAQLI
+817 MASIKKELDKAKELI
-832 SKEDITEED
+832 SKENITEED

-915 LIKSIQEKLNTLV
+915 LIKSIQEKLNALL

-934 ETDKKPLVEK
+934 ETDKKPLVER

-989 ELDDAIAKFNG
+989 ELDDAIAKFNS
-1000 SADKKDET
+1000 SADKKDES

-1023 AKSLQDEGDK
+1023 TKSLQDEGDK

-1040 LESAIAKAEK
+1040 LKSAIAKAEK

-1065 FDEFKISVTEYK
+1065 FDEFKMSVTEYK

-1111 QEGSDTKISIMDKS
+1111 QEGSDTNISIMDKS

-1180 EFNDSQNGSDKY
+1180 EFNDSKNGSDKY

-1207 KDIEVLP
+1207 KDVKVLP

-1289 IKTVYDLNLAIEE
+1289 IKTVDDLNLAIEE

-1307 KNFNNSEDK
+1307 NNFNNSADK

-1348 AAIKFAE
+1348 VAIKFAE

-1368 AAVEELSKAIEEF
+1368 VAVEELS
-1381 NSSADKKEVDKTSLV
+1381 
-1396 NKIAEAKAIKQNKKT
+1396 
-1411 DEAFEKLQNA
+1411 
-1421 IKTAESKVQTVKTAE
+1421 
-1436 DVKTATEEL
+1436 
-1445 NKAIEEFNS
+1445 KAIEEFNS

-1594 QLQKAETIQNP
+1594 QLQKAETVQNP
-1605 VGEFNKTFIISRK
+1605 AGEFNKTFIISRK

-1664 KLTLVGENISSNPL
+1664 KLTLVGENISSNPV

-1721 NIDIDTE
+1721 NIDVDTE

-1792 TVNFTDLKD
+1792 TVNFIDLKN

-1814 RGIMVGVDGNRFEP
+1814 RGIMVGVDKDRFDP

-1905 LEESKKEVRF
+1905 LEESKKEIRF
-1915 KDMKNMSEETVKYV
+1915 KDMKNMSEETMKYV

>member
-1 MGAKKIK
+1 MGAKKFK

-14 VAFAVSFSSILPAT
+14 VAFAVSFNSILLAT

-33 TLTDK
+33 TIADK

-65 NEGSYEK
+65 NEGNYEK

-84 AQKWKFKAEGLSEK
+84 AQKWKFKAESLSEN

-269 LKRDD
+269 LQRDD
-274 SWSDKKSEEEL
+274 KWSDKKSEEEL

-291 FQMETSAIMESDDAK
+291 FQMETSAILESDDAK
-306 YVDENKKKV
+306 YVDENKKKI
-315 IEKSLK
+315 IEKSLR
-321 DIEEFISSNDKSYD
+321 DIEEFMNSNDKSYD

-358 NIIGVQKSSIG
+358 NRIGVQKSSIG

-434 EKKEADYTADSYL
+434 DKKEADYTADSYL

-460 ELCKKYRETFN
+460 EICKKYRETFN
-471 ETSTYEEKLEEALKG
+471 ETSTYEKKLEKALKG

-500 LQGEDISSNPQA
+500 LQGEDISSNPKA

-535 FSVNNVDKKSELKD
+535 FTVNDVDKKSELKD

-619 PMYKGD
+619 PMYKEN

-657 WHGPEKEY
+657 WHGNENEY

-738 NYNSFVSSKIIR
+738 NYNSFVSPKIIR

-762 LRNSKASKKEIDDMI
+762 LRNSKASKEEIDDMI

-783 IKRISDIYVAKR
+783 IKKISDIYVAKR

-832 SKEDITEED
+832 SKENITEED
-841 VQKVFDMNLSNLYI
+841 VQKVFYMNLSNLYI

-881 TEDTKKALEEVI
+881 TQDTKKALEEVI

-906 RLIADNRAE
+906 RLIADNRAV
-915 LIKSIQEKLNTLV
+915 LIKNIQEKLNALL

-989 ELDDAIAKFNG
+989 ELDDAIAKFNS
-1000 SADKKDET
+1000 SADKKDES

-1040 LESAIAKAEK
+1040 LESAITKAKK

-1065 FDEFKISVTEYK
+1065 FDEFKMSVTEYK

-1111 QEGSDTKISIMDKS
+1111 QEGSDTNISIMDKS

-1136 KGMKLNLALVGVNE
+1136 KGMKLSLALVGVNE

-1158 ISIPKGADFVEA
+1158 ISIPKGADFV

-1207 KDIEVLP
+1207 KDVEVLP

-1253 EELIANAKE
+1253 EELIADAKN

-1289 IKTVYDLNLAIEE
+1289 IKTVDDLNLAIEE
-1302 LNNAI
+1302 LDNAI
-1307 KNFNNSEDK
+1307 KIFNNSEDK

-1348 AAIKFAE
+1348 AAIKVAE

-1381 NSSADKKEVDKTSLV
+1381 NLSADEKEEVDKTSLV
-1396 NKIAEAKAIKQNKKT
+1396 NKIAEAKNIKQGKKT
-1411 DEAFEKLQNA
+1411 DEAFEKLQNT
-1421 IKTAESKVQTVKTAE
+1421 IKTAESKVQIVKTAE

-1445 NKAIEEFNS
+1445 RKAIEEFNS

-1464 SLVNK
+1464 PLVNK

-1476 KEDEYQQEGIVKLK
+1476 KEDEYQQEGIAKLK

-1500 SNASATQ
+1500 SNTSATQ

-1536 AKLSQVDTTTAS
+1536 ARLSQVDTTTAS

-1573 KPVTDNGKTIEVYE
+1573 KAVTDNGKTIEVYE

-1594 QLQKAETIQNP
+1594 KLQKAETVQNP

-1624 IALDILSDYDKT
+1624 ILLDILSDYDKT
-1636 KPQKYTLSFDWTTK
+1636 NTQKYILSFDWTTK

-1664 KLTLVGENISSNPL
+1664 KLTLVGENITSNPV
-1678 AGQIKKGTDVTVTVA
+1678 AGEIKKGTDVTVTVA

-1706 GVDRK
+1706 GMDKK
-1711 SNLLN
+1711 SDLVN

-1759 KKKTEIATIPSNKS
+1759 KKKTEIATIPSIKS
-1773 DKKTETVTIKE
+1773 DKKAQTVTIKE

-1792 TVNFTDLKD
+1792 VINFLDVKNT
-1801 KHWAKEYIKFVVQ
+1801 HWAIDYIRFVVQ
-1814 RGIMVGVDGNRFEP
+1814 KAIMVGVDGNRFDP

-1844 SKDKV
+1844 SKDEV
-1849 EDTKKSDAWYSKDMD
+1849 QDTKKSDAWYSKDMD

-1880 KAEEALTR
+1880 KAEEALSR

-1905 LEESKKEVRF
+1905 LEESNKEVRF
-1915 KDMKNMSEETVKYV
+1915 KDMNNMSEETMKYV

-1957 AVVMTKLIKAIS
+1957 AVVITKLIKAIS

>member
-1 MGAKKIK
+1 MGAKKFK

-14 VAFAVSFSSILPAT
+14 VAFAVSFNSILPAT

-33 TLTDK
+33 TIADK
-38 RRQVIEIADK
+38 RKQVIEIADK

-65 NEGSYEK
+65 NEGNYEK

-84 AQKWKFKAEGLSEK
+84 AQKWKFKAESLSEN

-269 LKRDD
+269 LQRDD
-274 SWSDKKSEEEL
+274 KWSDKKSEEEL

-306 YVDENKKKV
+306 YVDENKKKI

-321 DIEEFISSNDKSYD
+321 DIEEFMNSNDKSYD

-358 NIIGVQKSSIG
+358 NRIGVQKSSIG

-434 EKKEADYTADSYL
+434 DKKEADYTADSYL

-471 ETSTYEEKLEEALKG
+471 ETSTYEKKLEKALKG

-500 LQGEDISSNPQA
+500 LQGEDISSNPKA

-535 FSVNNVDKKSELKD
+535 FTVNNVDKKSELKD

-569 SPQVEE
+569 STQVEE

-619 PMYKGD
+619 PMYKEN

-634 YYYDVDKSTVE
+634 YYYDADKSTVE

-719 DDNKGPL
+719 DDDKGPL

-762 LRNSKASKKEIDDMI
+762 LRNSKASKEEIDDMI

-783 IKRISDIYVAKR
+783 IKKISDIYVAKR

-881 TEDTKKALEEVI
+881 TQDTKKELEEVI

-915 LIKSIQEKLNTLV
+915 LIKNIQEKLNALV

-989 ELDDAIAKFNG
+989 ELDDAIAKFNS
-1000 SADKKDET
+1000 SADKKDES

-1040 LESAIAKAEK
+1040 LETAIAKAEK

-1065 FDEFKISVTEYK
+1065 FDEFKISVTEYR

-1090 LKEKDKTEY
+1090 LKGKDKTEY

-1111 QEGSDTKISIMDKS
+1111 QEGSDTNISIMDKS

-1136 KGMKLNLALVGVNE
+1136 KGMKLNLAVVGVNE

-1207 KDIEVLP
+1207 KDVKVLP

-1289 IKTVYDLNLAIEE
+1289 IKTVDDLNLAIEE
-1302 LNNAI
+1302 LVNAI
-1307 KNFNNSEDK
+1307 NNFNNSADK

-1348 AAIKFAE
+1348 AAIKVAE

-1368 AAVEELSKAIEEF
+1368 VAVEELS
-1381 NSSADKKEVDKTSLV
+1381 
-1396 NKIAEAKAIKQNKKT
+1396 
-1411 DEAFEKLQNA
+1411 
-1421 IKTAESKVQTVKTAE
+1421 
-1436 DVKTATEEL
+1436 
-1445 NKAIEEFNS
+1445 KAIEEFNS

-1476 KEDEYQQEGIVKLK
+1476 KEDEYQQEGIAKLK

-1573 KPVTDNGKTIEVYE
+1573 KPVTDNGKAIEVYE
-1587 IYAMENG
+1587 IYTMENG
-1594 QLQKAETIQNP
+1594 QLQKTEIVQNP
-1605 VGEFNKTFIISRK
+1605 TGEFNKTFIISRK
-1618 ALQETN
+1618 SLQETN
-1624 IALDILSDYDKT
+1624 ISLDILSDYDKT
-1636 KPQKYTLSFDWTTK
+1636 NTQKYILSFDWTTK

-1664 KLTLVGENISSNPL
+1664 KLTLVGENISSNPV
-1678 AGQIKKGTDVTVTVA
+1678 AGEIKKGTEVTVTVA

-1706 GVDRK
+1706 GADRK
-1711 SNLLN
+1711 SNLVN

-1721 NIDIDTE
+1721 NIDVDTE

-1759 KKKTEIATIPSNKS
+1759 KKKTEIATIPSIKS
-1773 DKKTETVTIKE
+1773 DKKAQTVTIKE

-1792 TVNFTDLKD
+1792 VINFLDVKNN
-1801 KHWAKEYIKFVVQ
+1801 HWATNYIRFVVQ
-1814 RGIMVGVDGNRFEP
+1814 KAIMVGVDGNRFDP

-1844 SKDKV
+1844 SKDEV
-1849 EDTKKSDAWYSKDMD
+1849 QDTKKSDAWYSKDMD

-1880 KAEEALTR
+1880 KAEEALSR

-1905 LEESKKEVRF
+1905 LEESNKEVRF
-1915 KDMKNMSEETVKYV
+1915 KDMNNMSEETMKYV

-1957 AVVMTKLIKAIS
+1957 AVVMTKLVKAIS

>member
-1 MGAKKIK
+1 MGAKKFK

-14 VAFAVSFSSILPAT
+14 VAFAVSFNSILPAT

-33 TLTDK
+33 TIADK
-38 RRQVIEIADK
+38 RKQVIEIADK

-65 NEGSYEK
+65 NEGNYEK

-84 AQKWKFKAEGLSEK
+84 AQKWKFKAESLSEN

-269 LKRDD
+269 LQRDD
-274 SWSDKKSEEEL
+274 KWSDKKSEEEL

-321 DIEEFISSNDKSYD
+321 DIEEFMNSNDKSYD

-358 NIIGVQKSSIG
+358 NRIGVQKSSIG

-434 EKKEADYTADSYL
+434 DKKEADYTADSYL

-471 ETSTYEEKLEEALKG
+471 ETSTYEKKLEKALKG

-500 LQGEDISSNPQA
+500 LQGEDISSNPKA
-512 GDIEKGKEVVIT
+512 GDMEKGKEVVIT

-535 FSVNNVDKKSELKD
+535 FTVNNVDKKSELKD

-657 WHGPEKEY
+657 WHGNENEY

-719 DDNKGPL
+719 DDDKGPL

-762 LRNSKASKKEIDDMI
+762 LRNSKASKEEIDDMI

-783 IKRISDIYVAKR
+783 IKKISDIYVAKR

-915 LIKSIQEKLNTLV
+915 LIKNIQEKLNALV

-934 ETDKKPLVEK
+934 ETDKKPLVER

-989 ELDDAIAKFNG
+989 ELDDAIAKFNS

-1023 AKSLQDEGDK
+1023 TKSLQDEGDK

-1040 LESAIAKAEK
+1040 LKSAIAKAEK

-1065 FDEFKISVTEYK
+1065 FDEFKMSVTEYK

-1111 QEGSDTKISIMDKS
+1111 QEGSDTNISIMDKS

-1180 EFNDSQNGSDKY
+1180 EFNDSKNGSDKY

-1207 KDIEVLP
+1207 KDVKVLP

-1289 IKTVYDLNLAIEE
+1289 IKTVDDLNLAIEE

-1307 KNFNNSEDK
+1307 KNFDNSEDK

-1348 AAIKFAE
+1348 EAIKFAE

-1396 NKIAEAKAIKQNKKT
+1396 NKIAEAKAIK
-1411 DEAFEKLQNA
+1411 
-1421 IKTAESKVQTVKTAE
+1421 
-1436 DVKTATEEL
+1436 
-1445 NKAIEEFNS
+1445 
-1454 SADKKEVDKT
+1454 
-1464 SLVNK
+1464 
-1469 IAEAKAI
+1469 
-1476 KEDEYQQEGIVKLK
+1476 EDEYQQEGIAKLK

-1516 LNTAIANLVKIEKE
+1516 LNTAISNLVKVEKE
-1530 KAYTVN
+1530 KAYTVK

-1594 QLQKAETIQNP
+1594 QLQKAETVQNP
-1605 VGEFNKTFIISRK
+1605 AGEFNKTFIISRK
-1618 ALQETN
+1618 ALQEPN

-1636 KPQKYTLSFDWTTK
+1636 NTQKYTLSFDWTTK

-1655 KPEKPEQKV
+1655 KAEKPEQKV
-1664 KLTLVGENISSNPL
+1664 KLTLVGENISSNPV
-1678 AGQIKKGTDVTVTVA
+1678 AGEIKKGTEVTVTVA

-1745 GGGGGGGGGSSSSS
+1745 GGGGGGGGGSSPSS

-1792 TVNFTDLKD
+1792 VINFLDVKNN
-1801 KHWAKEYIKFVVQ
+1801 HWAMNYIRFVVQ
-1814 RGIMVGVDGNRFEP
+1814 KGIMVGVDGNRFEP

-1905 LEESKKEVRF
+1905 LEESKKEISF
-1915 KDMKNMSEETVKYV
+1915 KDMKNMSEETMKYV
-1929 NILAKYEIVVGDKTG
+1929 NILAKHEIVVGDKTG

>member
-14 VAFAVSFSSILPAT
+14 VAFAVSFNSILPAT

-65 NEGSYEK
+65 NEGNYEK

-84 AQKWKFKAEGLSEK
+84 AQKWKFKAESLSEN

-163 KEIKALFD
+163 KEIKSLFD

-187 NVKTDKVRELNT
+187 NVKTDRVRELNT

-274 SWSDKKSEEEL
+274 KWSDKKSEEEL

-321 DIEEFISSNDKSYD
+321 EIEEFINSNDKSYD

-434 EKKEADYTADSYL
+434 DKKEADYTADSYL

-471 ETSTYEEKLEEALKG
+471 ETSTYEKKLEKALKE

-535 FSVNNVDKKSELKD
+535 FTVNNVDKKSELKD

-619 PMYKGD
+619 PMYKEN

-701 ATLYIDYE
+701 ATLDIDYE

-719 DDNKGPL
+719 DDDKGPL

-915 LIKSIQEKLNTLV
+915 LIKNIQEKLNALV

-1000 SADKKDET
+1000 SADKKDES

-1040 LESAIAKAEK
+1040 LETAIAKAEK

-1090 LKEKDKTEY
+1090 LKGKDKTEY

-1192 MKGKNYPKEVVVDIT
+1192 MKGKNYPKEVIVDIT
-1207 KDIEVLP
+1207 KDVEVLP

-1278 AIKVAESKLST
+1278 AIRVAESKLST
-1289 IKTVYDLNLAIEE
+1289 IKTVDDLNLAIEE
-1302 LNNAI
+1302 LNSAI

-1445 NKAIEEFNS
+1445 SKAIEEFNS

-1476 KEDEYQQEGIVKLK
+1476 KEDEYQQEGIAKLK

-1516 LNTAIANLVKIEKE
+1516 LNTAIANLVKVEKE
-1530 KAYTVN
+1530 KAYTVK

-1594 QLQKAETIQNP
+1594 QLQKAETVQNP
-1605 VGEFNKTFIISRK
+1605 AGEFNKTFIISRK

-1636 KPQKYTLSFDWTTK
+1636 KTQKYTLSFDWKTK

-1664 KLTLVGENISSNPL
+1664 KLTLVGENISSNPV

-1721 NIDIDTE
+1721 NIDVDTE

-1784 EEVAKSAP
+1784 EEAAKSAP
-1792 TVNFTDLKD
+1792 TVNFIDLKN

-1896 RYLEYKAIK
+1896 RYLEYKGIK
-1905 LEESKKEVRF
+1905 LEESNKEVRF
-1915 KDMKNMSEETVKYV
+1915 KDMKNMSEETMKYV

>member
-72 FSETPWYDTWES
+72 FAETPWYDTWES
-84 AQKWKFKAEGLSEK
+84 AQKWKFKAESLSEK

-274 SWSDKKSEEEL
+274 KWSDKKSEEEL

-434 EKKEADYTADSYL
+434 DKKEADYTADSYL

-471 ETSTYEEKLEEALKG
+471 ETSTYEKKLEKALKE

-535 FSVNNVDKKSELKD
+535 FTVNNVDKKSELKD

-619 PMYKGD
+619 PMYKEN

-719 DDNKGPL
+719 DDDKGPL

-915 LIKSIQEKLNTLV
+915 LIKNIQEKLNALV

-1000 SADKKDET
+1000 SADKKDES

-1040 LESAIAKAEK
+1040 LETAIAKAEK

-1090 LKEKDKTEY
+1090 LKGKDKTEY

-1192 MKGKNYPKEVVVDIT
+1192 MKGKNYPKEVIVDIT
-1207 KDIEVLP
+1207 KDVEVLP

-1278 AIKVAESKLST
+1278 AIRVAESKLST
-1289 IKTVYDLNLAIEE
+1289 IKTVDDLNLAIEE
-1302 LNNAI
+1302 LNSAI

-1445 NKAIEEFNS
+1445 SKAIEEFNS

-1476 KEDEYQQEGIVKLK
+1476 KEDEYQQEGIAKLK

-1516 LNTAIANLVKIEKE
+1516 LNTAIANLVKVEKE
-1530 KAYTVN
+1530 KAYTVK

-1594 QLQKAETIQNP
+1594 QLQKAETVQNP
-1605 VGEFNKTFIISRK
+1605 AGEFNKTFIISRK

-1636 KPQKYTLSFDWTTK
+1636 KTQKYTLSFDWKTK

-1664 KLTLVGENISSNPL
+1664 KLTLVGENISSNPV

-1721 NIDIDTE
+1721 NIDVDTE

-1784 EEVAKSAP
+1784 EEAAKSAP
-1792 TVNFTDLKD
+1792 TVNFIDLKN

-1896 RYLEYKAIK
+1896 RYLEYKGIK
-1905 LEESKKEVRF
+1905 LEESNKEVRF
-1915 KDMKNMSEETVKYV
+1915 KDMKNMSEETMKYV

>member
-72 FSETPWYDTWES
+72 FAETPWYDTWES
-84 AQKWKFKAEGLSEK
+84 AQKWKFKAESLSEK

-274 SWSDKKSEEEL
+274 KWSDKKSEEEL

-434 EKKEADYTADSYL
+434 DKKEADYTADSYL

-471 ETSTYEEKLEEALKG
+471 ETSTYEKKLEKALKE

-535 FSVNNVDKKSELKD
+535 FTVNNVDKKSELKD

-556 KEDTVVKVEYEDK
+556 KEDSVVKVEYEDK

-915 LIKSIQEKLNTLV
+915 LIKNIQEKLNALV

-1000 SADKKDET
+1000 SADKKDES

-1040 LESAIAKAEK
+1040 LETAIAKAEK
-1050 DLEDNKESLKNLQKS
+1050 DLEDNKKSLKNLQKS

-1090 LKEKDKTEY
+1090 LKGKDKTEY

-1207 KDIEVLP
+1207 KDVEVLP

-1289 IKTVYDLNLAIEE
+1289 IKTVDDLNLAIEE

-1348 AAIKFAE
+1348 EAIKFAE

-1396 NKIAEAKAIKQNKKT
+1396 NKIAEAKAIK
-1411 DEAFEKLQNA
+1411 
-1421 IKTAESKVQTVKTAE
+1421 
-1436 DVKTATEEL
+1436 
-1445 NKAIEEFNS
+1445 
-1454 SADKKEVDKT
+1454 
-1464 SLVNK
+1464 
-1469 IAEAKAI
+1469 
-1476 KEDEYQQEGIVKLK
+1476 EDEYQQEGIAKLK

-1516 LNTAIANLVKIEKE
+1516 LNTAISNLVKVEKE
-1530 KAYTVN
+1530 KAYTVK

-1587 IYAMENG
+1587 IYTMENG
-1594 QLQKAETIQNP
+1594 QLQKAETVQNP
-1605 VGEFNKTFIISRK
+1605 AGEFNKTFIISRK
-1618 ALQETN
+1618 ALQEPN

-1636 KPQKYTLSFDWTTK
+1636 NTQKYTLSFDWTTK

-1655 KPEKPEQKV
+1655 KAEKPEQKV
-1664 KLTLVGENISSNPL
+1664 KLTLVGENISSNPV
-1678 AGQIKKGTDVTVTVA
+1678 AGEIKKGTEVTVTVA

-1745 GGGGGGGGGSSSSS
+1745 GGGGGGGGGSSPSS

-1792 TVNFTDLKD
+1792 VINFLDVKNN
-1801 KHWAKEYIKFVVQ
+1801 HWAMNYIRFVVQ
-1814 RGIMVGVDGNRFEP
+1814 KGIMVGVDGNRFEP

-1905 LEESKKEVRF
+1905 LEESKKEISF
-1915 KDMKNMSEETVKYV
+1915 KDMKNMSEETMKYV
-1929 NILAKYEIVVGDKTG
+1929 NILAKHEIVVGDKTG

>member
-1 MGAKKIK
+1 
-8 SALSMF
+8 MF
-14 VAFAVSFSSILPAT
+14 VAFAVSFNSILPAT

-33 TLTDK
+33 TIADK
-38 RRQVIEIADK
+38 RKQVIEIADK

-65 NEGSYEK
+65 NEGNYEK

-84 AQKWKFKAEGLSEK
+84 AQKWKFKAESLSEN

-199 AYLNKIATKDVKR
+199 VYLNKIATKDVKR

-269 LKRDD
+269 LQRDD
-274 SWSDKKSEEEL
+274 KWSDKKSEEEL

-306 YVDENKKKV
+306 YVDENKKKI

-321 DIEEFISSNDKSYD
+321 DIEEFMNSNDKSYD

-358 NIIGVQKSSIG
+358 NRIGVQKSSIG

-434 EKKEADYTADSYL
+434 DKKEADYTADSYL

-471 ETSTYEEKLEEALKG
+471 ETSTYEKKLEKALKG

-500 LQGEDISSNPQA
+500 LQGEDISSNPKA

-535 FSVNNVDKKSELKD
+535 FTVNNVDKKSELKD

-569 SPQVEE
+569 STQVEE

-619 PMYKGD
+619 PMYKEN

-719 DDNKGPL
+719 DDDKGPL

-762 LRNSKASKKEIDDMI
+762 LRNSKASKEEIDDMI
-777 AKINKQ
+777 AKINRQ
-783 IKRISDIYVAKR
+783 IKKISDIYVAKR

-915 LIKSIQEKLNTLV
+915 LIKSIQEKLNALV

-944 INQAKAINQGKKTK
+944 INQAKTINQGKKTK

-1000 SADKKDET
+1000 SADKKDES

-1040 LESAIAKAEK
+1040 LESAITKAKK

-1065 FDEFKISVTEYK
+1065 FDEFKMSVTEYK

-1090 LKEKDKTEY
+1090 LKGKDKTEY

-1180 EFNDSQNGSDKY
+1180 EFNDSKNGSDKY

-1207 KDIEVLP
+1207 KDVKVLP

-1253 EELIANAKE
+1253 EELIANAKN

-1289 IKTVYDLNLAIEE
+1289 IKTVDDLNLAIKE
-1302 LNNAI
+1302 LVSAI
-1307 KNFNNSEDK
+1307 NNFNNSADK

-1348 AAIKFAE
+1348 AAIKVAE

-1368 AAVEELSKAIEEF
+1368 AAVEELSNAIEEF

-1421 IKTAESKVQTVKTAE
+1421 IKTAESKVQTVETAE

-1445 NKAIEEFNS
+1445 SKAIEEFNS
-1454 SADKKEVDKT
+1454 STDKKEVDKT

-1476 KEDEYQQEGIVKLK
+1476 KEDEYQQEGIAKLK
-1490 EVIAKAESVN
+1490 EVIDKAESVN

-1548 MLNVAINE
+1548 MLNVAVNE
-1556 VVKVTEKGSTAR
+1556 DVKVIEKGSTAR

-1594 QLQKAETIQNP
+1594 QLQKAEIVQNP

-1624 IALDILSDYDKT
+1624 ISLDILSDYDKT
-1636 KPQKYTLSFDWTTK
+1636 NTQKYILSFDWTTK

-1655 KPEKPEQKV
+1655 KPEKPEQKL
-1664 KLTLVGENISSNPL
+1664 KLTLVGENITSNPV
-1678 AGQIKKGTDVTVTVA
+1678 AGEIKKGTDVTVTVA

-1711 SNLLN
+1711 SNLVN

-1721 NIDIDTE
+1721 NIDVDTE

-1773 DKKTETVTIKE
+1773 NKKTETVTIKE

-1792 TVNFTDLKD
+1792 VINFIDMKNN
-1801 KHWAKEYIKFVVQ
+1801 HWAIDYIRFVVQ

-1844 SKDKV
+1844 SKDEV

-1880 KAEEALTR
+1880 KAEEALSR

-1915 KDMKNMSEETVKYV
+1915 KDMNNMSEKTMKYV
-1929 NILAKYEIVVGDKTG
+1929 NILAKYEIIVGDKTG

>member
-1 MGAKKIK
+1 MGAKKFK

-14 VAFAVSFSSILPAT
+14 VAFAVSFNSILPAT

-33 TLTDK
+33 TIADK
-38 RRQVIEIADK
+38 RKQVIEIADK

-65 NEGSYEK
+65 NEGNYEK

-84 AQKWKFKAEGLSEK
+84 AQKWKFKAESLSEN

-269 LKRDD
+269 LQRDD
-274 SWSDKKSEEEL
+274 KWSDKKSEEEL

-306 YVDENKKKV
+306 YVDENKKKI

-321 DIEEFISSNDKSYD
+321 DIEEFMNSNDKSYD

-358 NIIGVQKSSIG
+358 NRIGVQKSSIG

-434 EKKEADYTADSYL
+434 DKKEADYTADSYL

-471 ETSTYEEKLEEALKG
+471 ETSTYEKKLEKALKG

-500 LQGEDISSNPQA
+500 LQGEDISSNPKA

-524 LSPKPTKIVKT
+524 LSHKPTKIVKT
-535 FSVNNVDKKSELKD
+535 FTVNNVDKKSELKD

-589 LGGYSMANQC
+589 FGGYSMANQC

-619 PMYKGD
+619 PMYKEN

-657 WHGPEKEY
+657 WHGNENEY

-677 KSDKVSMHMTIQS
+677 KSEKVSMHMTIQS

-762 LRNSKASKKEIDDMI
+762 LRNSKASKEEIDDMI

-783 IKRISDIYVAKR
+783 IKKISDIYVAKR

-881 TEDTKKALEEVI
+881 TEDTKEALEEVI

-915 LIKSIQEKLNTLV
+915 LIKNIQEKLNALL

-934 ETDKKPLVEK
+934 ETDKKPLVER

-989 ELDDAIAKFNG
+989 ELDDAIAKFNS
-1000 SADKKDET
+1000 SAHKKDES

-1023 AKSLQDEGDK
+1023 TKSLKDEGDK

-1040 LESAIAKAEK
+1040 LETAIAKAKK
-1050 DLEDNKESLKNLQKS
+1050 DLEDNKENLKNLQKS
-1065 FDEFKISVTEYK
+1065 FDEFKMSVTEYK

-1111 QEGSDTKISIMDKS
+1111 QEGSDTNISIMDKS

-1158 ISIPKGADFVEA
+1158 ISIPKGGDFVEA

-1207 KDIEVLP
+1207 KDVEVLP

-1253 EELIANAKE
+1253 EELIADAKN

-1289 IKTVYDLNLAIEE
+1289 IKTVDDLNLAIKE
-1302 LNNAI
+1302 LVNAI
-1307 KNFNNSEDK
+1307 NNFNNSADK

-1348 AAIKFAE
+1348 EAIKFAE
-1355 DKLPTIK
+1355 SKLPTIK

-1396 NKIAEAKAIKQNKKT
+1396 NKIAEAKAIK
-1411 DEAFEKLQNA
+1411 
-1421 IKTAESKVQTVKTAE
+1421 
-1436 DVKTATEEL
+1436 
-1445 NKAIEEFNS
+1445 
-1454 SADKKEVDKT
+1454 
-1464 SLVNK
+1464 
-1469 IAEAKAI
+1469 
-1476 KEDEYQQEGIVKLK
+1476 EDEYQQEGIAKLK

-1594 QLQKAETIQNP
+1594 QLQKAEIVQNP

-1636 KPQKYTLSFDWTTK
+1636 NTQKYILSFDWTTK

-1664 KLTLVGENISSNPL
+1664 KLTLVGENITSNPV
-1678 AGQIKKGTDVTVTVA
+1678 AGEIKKGTDVTVTVA

-1711 SNLLN
+1711 SNLVN

-1721 NIDIDTE
+1721 NIDVDTE

-1792 TVNFTDLKD
+1792 DINFIDVKNT
-1801 KHWAKEYIKFVVQ
+1801 HWAIDYIRFVVQ
-1814 RGIMVGVDGNRFEP
+1814 KAIMVGVDGNRFDP

-1844 SKDKV
+1844 SKDDV
-1849 EDTKKSDAWYSKDMD
+1849 QDTKKSDAWYSKDMD

-1880 KAEEALTR
+1880 KAEEALSR

-1905 LEESKKEVRF
+1905 LEESNKEVRF
-1915 KDMKNMSEETVKYV
+1915 KDMNNMSEETMKYV

-1957 AVVMTKLIKAIS
+1957 AVVITKLIKAIS

>member
-1 MGAKKIK
+1 MGAKKFK

-14 VAFAVSFSSILPAT
+14 VAFAVSFNSILPAT

-33 TLTDK
+33 TIADK
-38 RRQVIEIADK
+38 RKQVIEIADK

-84 AQKWKFKAEGLSEK
+84 AQKWKFKAESLSEN

-269 LKRDD
+269 LQRDD
-274 SWSDKKSEEEL
+274 KWSDKKSEEEL

-306 YVDENKKKV
+306 YVDENKKKI

-321 DIEEFISSNDKSYD
+321 DIEEFMNSNDKSYD

-358 NIIGVQKSSIG
+358 NRIGVQKSSIG

-471 ETSTYEEKLEEALKG
+471 ETSTYEKKLEKALKG

-500 LQGEDISSNPQA
+500 LQGEDISSNPKA

-535 FSVNNVDKKSELKD
+535 FTVNNVDKKSELRD

-619 PMYKGD
+619 PMYKEN

-657 WHGPEKEY
+657 WHGNENEY

-719 DDNKGPL
+719 DDDKGPL

-817 MAAIKKELDKAAQLI
+817 MATIKKELDKAAQLI

-868 QKAKNILNNGKTY
+868 QKAKNILNNGKAY

-915 LIKSIQEKLNTLV
+915 LIKNIQEKLNALV

-934 ETDKKPLVEK
+934 ETDKKSLVEK
-944 INQAKAINQGKKTK
+944 INQAKTINQGKKTK

-969 IAESKLSTV
+969 VAESKLSTV

-989 ELDDAIAKFNG
+989 ELDDAIAKFNS
-1000 SADKKDET
+1000 SADKKDES

-1040 LESAIAKAEK
+1040 LETAIAKAEK

-1065 FDEFKISVTEYK
+1065 FDEFKISVTEYR

-1090 LKEKDKTEY
+1090 LKGKDKTEY

-1111 QEGSDTKISIMDKS
+1111 QEGSDTNISIMDKS

-1289 IKTVYDLNLAIEE
+1289 IKTVDDLNLAIEE

-1348 AAIKFAE
+1348 AAIKVAE

-1421 IKTAESKVQTVKTAE
+1421 IKTAESKVQTVETAE

-1445 NKAIEEFNS
+1445 SKAIEEFNS

-1464 SLVNK
+1464 PLVNK

-1476 KEDEYQQEGIVKLK
+1476 KEDEYQQEGIAKLK

-1594 QLQKAETIQNP
+1594 QLQKAETVQNP

-1636 KPQKYTLSFDWTTK
+1636 NTQKYILSFDWTTK

-1664 KLTLVGENISSNPL
+1664 KLTLVGENITSNPN
-1678 AGQIKKGTDVTVTVA
+1678 AGEIKKGTDVTVTVA

-1721 NIDIDTE
+1721 NIDVDTE

-1792 TVNFTDLKD
+1792 DINFIDVKNT
-1801 KHWAKEYIKFVVQ
+1801 HWAIDYIRFVVQ
-1814 RGIMVGVDGNRFEP
+1814 KAIMVGVDGNRFEP

-1880 KAEEALTR
+1880 EAEEALTR

-1905 LEESKKEVRF
+1905 LKESKKEVRF
-1915 KDMKNMSEETVKYV
+1915 KDMNNMSEETMKYV

>member
-1 MGAKKIK
+1 MGAKKFK

-14 VAFAVSFSSILPAT
+14 VAFAVSFNSILPAT

-33 TLTDK
+33 TIADK
-38 RRQVIEIADK
+38 RKQVIEIADK

-65 NEGSYEK
+65 NEGNYEK

-84 AQKWKFKAEGLSEK
+84 AQKWKFKAESLSEN

-269 LKRDD
+269 LQRDD
-274 SWSDKKSEEEL
+274 KWSDKKSEEEL

-306 YVDENKKKV
+306 YVDENKKKI

-321 DIEEFISSNDKSYD
+321 DIEEFMNSNDKSYD

-358 NIIGVQKSSIG
+358 NRIGVQKSSIG

-434 EKKEADYTADSYL
+434 DKKEADYTADSYL

-471 ETSTYEEKLEEALKG
+471 ETSTYEKKLEKALKG

-500 LQGEDISSNPQA
+500 LQGEDISSNPKA

-524 LSPKPTKIVKT
+524 LSHKPTKIVKT
-535 FSVNNVDKKSELKD
+535 FTVNNVDKKSELKD

-589 LGGYSMANQC
+589 FGGYSMANQC

-619 PMYKGD
+619 PMYKEN

-657 WHGPEKEY
+657 WHGNENEY

-677 KSDKVSMHMTIQS
+677 KSEKVSMHMTIQS

-762 LRNSKASKKEIDDMI
+762 LRNSKASKEEIDDMI

-783 IKRISDIYVAKR
+783 IKKISDIYVAKR

-881 TEDTKKALEEVI
+881 TEDTKEALEEVI

-915 LIKSIQEKLNTLV
+915 LIKNIQEKLNALL

-934 ETDKKPLVEK
+934 ETDKKPLVER

-989 ELDDAIAKFNG
+989 ELDDAIAKFNS
-1000 SADKKDET
+1000 SADKKDES

-1023 AKSLQDEGDK
+1023 TKSLKDEGDK

-1040 LESAIAKAEK
+1040 LETAIAKAEK
-1050 DLEDNKESLKNLQKS
+1050 DLEDNKENLKNLQKS
-1065 FDEFKISVTEYK
+1065 FDEFKMSVTEYK

-1111 QEGSDTKISIMDKS
+1111 QEGSDTNISIMDKS

-1158 ISIPKGADFVEA
+1158 ISIPKGGDFVEA

-1207 KDIEVLP
+1207 KDVEVLP

-1253 EELIANAKE
+1253 EELIADAKN

-1289 IKTVYDLNLAIEE
+1289 IKTVDDLNLAIKE
-1302 LNNAI
+1302 LVNAI
-1307 KNFNNSEDK
+1307 NNFNNSADK

-1348 AAIKFAE
+1348 EAIKFAE
-1355 DKLPTIK
+1355 SKLPTIK

-1381 NSSADKKEVDKTSLV
+1381 NSSADEKEVDKTSLV

-1421 IKTAESKVQTVKTAE
+1421 IKTAESKVQTVETAE

-1445 NKAIEEFNS
+1445 SKAIEEFNS

-1476 KEDEYQQEGIVKLK
+1476 KEDEYQQEGIAKLK

-1594 QLQKAETIQNP
+1594 QLQKAEIVQNP

-1636 KPQKYTLSFDWTTK
+1636 NTQKYILSFDWTTK

-1664 KLTLVGENISSNPL
+1664 KLTLVGENITSNPV
-1678 AGQIKKGTDVTVTVA
+1678 AGEIKKGTDVTVTVA

-1711 SNLLN
+1711 SNLVN

-1721 NIDIDTE
+1721 NIDVDTE

-1792 TVNFTDLKD
+1792 DINFIDVKNT
-1801 KHWAKEYIKFVVQ
+1801 HWAIDYIRFVVQ
-1814 RGIMVGVDGNRFEP
+1814 KAIMVGVDGNRFDP

-1844 SKDKV
+1844 SKDDV
-1849 EDTKKSDAWYSKDMD
+1849 QDTKKSDAWYSKDMD

-1880 KAEEALTR
+1880 KAEEALSR

-1905 LEESKKEVRF
+1905 LEESNKEVRF
-1915 KDMKNMSEETVKYV
+1915 KDMNNMSEETMKYV

-1957 AVVMTKLIKAIS
+1957 AVVITKLIKAIS

>member
-1 MGAKKIK
+1 MGAKKFK

-14 VAFAVSFSSILPAT
+14 VAFAVSFNSILPAT

-33 TLTDK
+33 TIADK
-38 RRQVIEIADK
+38 RKQVIEIADK

-65 NEGSYEK
+65 NEGNYEK

-84 AQKWKFKAEGLSEK
+84 AQKWKFKAESLSEN

-269 LKRDD
+269 LQRDD
-274 SWSDKKSEEEL
+274 KWSDKKSEEEL

-434 EKKEADYTADSYL
+434 DKKEADYTADSYL

-471 ETSTYEEKLEEALKG
+471 ETSTYEKKLEKALKG

-500 LQGEDISSNPQA
+500 LQGEDISSNPKA

-535 FSVNNVDKKSELKD
+535 FTVNNVDKKSELKD

-569 SPQVEE
+569 STQVEE

-619 PMYKGD
+619 PMYKEN

-634 YYYDVDKSTVE
+634 YYYDADKSTVE

-915 LIKSIQEKLNTLV
+915 LIKNIQEKLNALV

-989 ELDDAIAKFNG
+989 ELDDAIAKFNS
-1000 SADKKDET
+1000 SADKKDES

-1090 LKEKDKTEY
+1090 LKGKDKTEY

-1278 AIKVAESKLST
+1278 AIRVAESKLST
-1289 IKTVYDLNLAIEE
+1289 IKTVDDLNLAIEE

-1396 NKIAEAKAIKQNKKT
+1396 NKIAEAKAIK
-1411 DEAFEKLQNA
+1411 
-1421 IKTAESKVQTVKTAE
+1421 
-1436 DVKTATEEL
+1436 
-1445 NKAIEEFNS
+1445 
-1454 SADKKEVDKT
+1454 
-1464 SLVNK
+1464 
-1469 IAEAKAI
+1469 
-1476 KEDEYQQEGIVKLK
+1476 EDEYQQEGIAKLK

-1573 KPVTDNGKTIEVYE
+1573 KPVTDNGKAIEVYE
-1587 IYAMENG
+1587 IYTMENG
-1594 QLQKAETIQNP
+1594 QLQKTEIVQNP
-1605 VGEFNKTFIISRK
+1605 TGEFNKTFIISRK
-1618 ALQETN
+1618 SLQETN
-1624 IALDILSDYDKT
+1624 ISLDILSDYDKT
-1636 KPQKYTLSFDWTTK
+1636 NTQKYILSFDWTTK

-1664 KLTLVGENISSNPL
+1664 KLTLVGENISSNPV
-1678 AGQIKKGTDVTVTVA
+1678 AGEIKKGTEVTVTVA

-1706 GVDRK
+1706 GADRK
-1711 SNLLN
+1711 SNLVN

-1721 NIDIDTE
+1721 NIDVDTE

-1792 TVNFTDLKD
+1792 VINFMDVKNN
-1801 KHWAKEYIKFVVQ
+1801 HWAIDYIRFVVQ
-1814 RGIMVGVDGNRFEP
+1814 KAIMVGVDGNRFEP

-1844 SKDKV
+1844 SKDEV
-1849 EDTKKSDAWYSKDMD
+1849 QDTNKSDVWYSKDMD

-1880 KAEEALTR
+1880 KAEEALSR

-1905 LEESKKEVRF
+1905 LEESNKEVRF
-1915 KDMKNMSEETVKYV
+1915 KDMKNMSEETMKYV

>member
-72 FSETPWYDTWES
+72 FAETPWYDTWES
-84 AQKWKFKAEGLSEK
+84 AQKWKFKAESLSEK

-274 SWSDKKSEEEL
+274 KWSDKKSEEEL

-434 EKKEADYTADSYL
+434 DKKEADYTSDSYL

-471 ETSTYEEKLEEALKG
+471 ETSTYEKKLEKALKE

-535 FSVNNVDKKSELKD
+535 FTVNNVDKKSELKD

-915 LIKSIQEKLNTLV
+915 LIKNIQEKLNALV

-1000 SADKKDET
+1000 SADKKDES

-1040 LESAIAKAEK
+1040 LETAIAKAEK
-1050 DLEDNKESLKNLQKS
+1050 DLEDNKKSLKNLQKS

-1090 LKEKDKTEY
+1090 LKGKDKTEY

-1207 KDIEVLP
+1207 KDVEVLP

-1289 IKTVYDLNLAIEE
+1289 IKTVDDLNLAIEE

-1348 AAIKFAE
+1348 EAIKFAE

-1396 NKIAEAKAIKQNKKT
+1396 NKIAEAKAIK
-1411 DEAFEKLQNA
+1411 
-1421 IKTAESKVQTVKTAE
+1421 
-1436 DVKTATEEL
+1436 
-1445 NKAIEEFNS
+1445 
-1454 SADKKEVDKT
+1454 
-1464 SLVNK
+1464 
-1469 IAEAKAI
+1469 
-1476 KEDEYQQEGIVKLK
+1476 EDEYQQEGIAKLK

-1516 LNTAIANLVKIEKE
+1516 LNTAISNLVKVEKE
-1530 KAYTVN
+1530 KAYTVK

-1594 QLQKAETIQNP
+1594 QLQKAETVQNP
-1605 VGEFNKTFIISRK
+1605 AGEFNKTFIISRK
-1618 ALQETN
+1618 ALQEPN

-1636 KPQKYTLSFDWTTK
+1636 NTQKYTLSFDWTTK

-1655 KPEKPEQKV
+1655 KAEKPEQKV
-1664 KLTLVGENISSNPL
+1664 KLTLVGENISSNPV
-1678 AGQIKKGTDVTVTVA
+1678 AGEIKKGTEVTVTVA

-1745 GGGGGGGGGSSSSS
+1745 GGGGGGGGGSSPSS

-1792 TVNFTDLKD
+1792 VINFLDVKNN
-1801 KHWAKEYIKFVVQ
+1801 HWAMNYIRFVVQ
-1814 RGIMVGVDGNRFEP
+1814 KGIMVGVDGNRFEP

-1888 SEMATIIG
+1888 SEIATIIG

-1905 LEESKKEVRF
+1905 LEESKKEISF
-1915 KDMKNMSEETVKYV
+1915 KDMKNMSEETMKYV
-1929 NILAKYEIVVGDKTG
+1929 NILAKHEIVVGDKTG

>member
-65 NEGSYEK
+65 NEGNYEK

-84 AQKWKFKAEGLSEK
+84 AQKWKFKAESLSEN

-269 LKRDD
+269 LQRDD
-274 SWSDKKSEEEL
+274 KWSDKKSEEEL

-434 EKKEADYTADSYL
+434 DKKEADYTADSYL

-471 ETSTYEEKLEEALKG
+471 ETSTYEKKLEKALKE

-535 FSVNNVDKKSELKD
+535 FTVNNVDKKSELKD

-915 LIKSIQEKLNTLV
+915 LIKNIQEKLNALL

-989 ELDDAIAKFNG
+989 ELDDAIAKFNS
-1000 SADKKDET
+1000 SADKKDES

-1040 LESAIAKAEK
+1040 LETAIAKAEK

-1082 SIKDFENI
+1082 SVKDFENI
-1090 LKEKDKTEY
+1090 LKGKDKTEY

-1207 KDIEVLP
+1207 KDVEVLP

-1289 IKTVYDLNLAIEE
+1289 IKTVDDLNLAIEE

-1445 NKAIEEFNS
+1445 SKAIEEFNS

-1476 KEDEYQQEGIVKLK
+1476 KEDEYQQEGIAKLK

-1516 LNTAIANLVKIEKE
+1516 LNTAIANLVKVEKE
-1530 KAYTVN
+1530 KAYTVK

-1548 MLNVAINE
+1548 MLNVAVNE
-1556 VVKVTEKGSTAR
+1556 DVKVIEKGSTAR

-1573 KPVTDNGKTIEVYE
+1573 KAVTDNGKTIEVYE

-1594 QLQKAETIQNP
+1594 QLQKAETVQNP
-1605 VGEFNKTFIISRK
+1605 AGEFNKTFIISRK

-1636 KPQKYTLSFDWTTK
+1636 KTQKYTLSFDWKTK

-1664 KLTLVGENISSNPL
+1664 KLTLVGENISSNPV

-1721 NIDIDTE
+1721 NIDVDTE

-1792 TVNFTDLKD
+1792 TVNFIDLKN

-1905 LEESKKEVRF
+1905 LEESNKEVRF
-1915 KDMKNMSEETVKYV
+1915 KDMKNMSEETMKYV